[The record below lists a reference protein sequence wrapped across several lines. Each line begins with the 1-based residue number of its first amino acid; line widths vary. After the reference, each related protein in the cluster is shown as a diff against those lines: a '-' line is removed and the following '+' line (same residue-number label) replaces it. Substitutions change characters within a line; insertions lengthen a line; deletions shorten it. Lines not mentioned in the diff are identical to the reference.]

1 MKKVKYVLVFFLSML
16 MTNGLMAQNVS
27 YWQTKGDSLFNEG
40 NKLIRDN
47 HKEEA
52 IKAFKNGLDCFRYIN
67 QGNNIYYALGEFS
80 VGVLLADLDK
90 NREAAPFLEQAYHRY
105 SQLMPIADVFTCKM
119 LYNLVD
125 NYNKTNHNEKALD
138 MLKVMLAKIQRFHHI
153 NSEEY
158 LGALELA
165 GRIYFENSLYAQAK
179 ETYEKYLKIS
189 INYDMFK
196 DSLFVDCN
204 AFTQLAECEN
214 VLGNYQNAEEYFAI
228 ADSLFTNFSQ
238 QGKYKYIHFLLLNK
252 RGNNLI
258 MLGERELAMDC
269 FERAAQIETGKNDE
283 RSKLITMNNQA
294 CLLLKEGCQEAYEQ
308 AYQIF
313 LLICQEYEKLGLK
326 KSQMYGTSKTNC
338 AFCEMNLGKGT
349 EGLKSINEGIAILE
363 SLGKTKDLNYFVA
376 LITRIGLLGMTD
388 DLYNIEKYSLQLSDY
403 VSGQLHDVFPYLT
416 EKNRSA
422 FFEKLTSWGTFL
434 LPTLAEE
441 YKTPVLLK
449 ALYNSILQTRGIL
462 LNSTLNIDRILRKS
476 SNDEYKSLYNQYMEA
491 KKRKIDYAIQ
501 EKLERKIL
509 EILPSQGDFLKDMSI
524 NVDSVREHLGYRD
537 IAVEFLAV
545 ENVDD
550 EDSCYY
556 ALTLKHNDSIPHIY
570 KICSNIELR
579 DICQQPLGT
588 LYDKVWGTLSKE
600 LQGVSNVYFA
610 VDGDFHKI
618 PIEYYPDH
626 EGKSL
631 FDKKQCFRLSS
642 TREIVK
648 QKTVHPQ
655 KIKDVVIY
663 GDIDYDYCENI
674 ADSVAVQDE
683 VDYVEHVDSVD
694 AERGALDLFLPLKG
708 TKYEMEQITAIL
720 KKKGLTP
727 ICRRGEEATEGSVK
741 ALSYNSP
748 TWLHIGTHGFY
759 SAEPVTYYENDEDE
773 EHAEYQSTEENV
785 LSKSAMVFAGANNTL
800 LEGNSDS
807 NHDGFLTAYEMST
820 LDLAHTD
827 LVVMSACESGLGDIG
842 SEGVFGLQRGVKKA
856 GVNSILMTLN
866 KVNDHATTLFMV
878 KFYQGLIDGLSK
890 NRALLEAQKYLKN
903 AEGGKWNDMKYWASF
918 VLLDGLN

>member
-1 MKKVKYVLVFFLSML
+1 MKKVKYVFVFFLSML

-40 NKLIRDN
+40 NKLIRVN

-52 IKAFKNGLDCFRYIN
+52 LKVFKKGLDCFRYIN

-80 VGVLLADLDK
+80 LGALLAELDK
-90 NREAAPFLEQAYHRY
+90 DREAAPFLEQAYHRY

-165 GRIYFENSLYAQAK
+165 GRIYFKNSLYAQAK

-269 FERAAQIETGKNDE
+269 FERAAQIETGKNAE
-283 RSKLITMNNQA
+283 RNKLITMNNQA
-294 CLLLKEGCQEAYEQ
+294 CLLLKEGGQEAYEQ

-313 LLICQEYEKLGLK
+313 QLICQEYEKLGLE
-326 KSQMYGTSKTNC
+326 KSQMYGTCKTNC

-349 EGLKSINEGIAILE
+349 EGLKSVNEGISILE
-363 SLGKTKDLNYFVA
+363 SLGKTIDINYFVA
-376 LITRIGLLGMTD
+376 LITRIGLLGVTD
-388 DLYNIEKYSLQLSDY
+388 DLHNIEKYSLHLSDY
-403 VSGQLHDVFPYLT
+403 VAGQLRDVFPYLT

-462 LNSTLNIDRILRKS
+462 LNSTLNIDRILRQS
-476 SNDEYKSLYNQYMEA
+476 SNEEYKSLYSQYMEA
-491 KKRKIDYAIQ
+491 KKRKIDDAIQ
-501 EKLERKIL
+501 ENLEKKIL

-524 NVDSVREHLGYRD
+524 NVDSVREYLGCRD

-579 DICQQPLGT
+579 TMCKQPLGT
-588 LYDKVWGTLSKE
+588 LYDKVWGTLSNE

-663 GDIDYDYCENI
+663 GDIDYDYCENVE
-674 ADSVAVQDE
+674 DSVAYQEQE
-683 VDYVEHVDSVD
+683 VITEDSIST
-694 AERGALDLFLPLKG
+694 ERGALDIFLPLKG
-708 TKYEMEQITAIL
+708 TKFEMEQISFL
-720 KKKGLTP
+720 LQRQGVFPVCYKKE
-727 ICRRGEEATEGSVK
+727 IATEESVK
-741 ALSYNSP
+741 ALSYHSP
-748 TWLHIGTHGFY
+748 TWLHFGTHGFY
-759 SAEPVTYYENDEDE
+759 SPEPLGGAENDDE
-773 EHAEYQSTEENV
+773 VFYQSTEEYV
-785 LSKSAMVFAGANNTL
+785 LSKSALVFAGANNTL
-800 LEGNSDS
+800 LKGNPDS
-807 NHDGFLTAYEMST
+807 NRDGFLTAYEMST
-820 LDLAHTD
+820 LDLSKTD
-827 LVVMSACESGLGDIG
+827 MVVMSACESGLGDIG

-856 GVNSILMTLN
+856 GANSILMTLN

-878 KFYQGLIDGLSK
+878 RFYQGLIDGLSK
-890 NRALLEAQKYLKN
+890 NRALLDAQEYLKN

>member
-1 MKKVKYVLVFFLSML
+1 ML

-40 NKLIRDN
+40 NKLIRVN

-52 IKAFKNGLDCFRYIN
+52 LKVFKKGLDCFRYIN

-90 NREAAPFLEQAYHRY
+90 NREAEHFLEQAYQRY
-105 SQLMPIADVFTCKM
+105 SQLVPIANGSTCKM

-125 NYNKTNHNEKALD
+125 SYNKTNHNEKALN

-165 GRIYFENSLYAQAK
+165 GRIYFKNSLYAQAK

-189 INYDMFK
+189 IGHDMFK

-258 MLGERELAMDC
+258 MLGERELAMEC

-313 LLICQEYEKLGLK
+313 QLICQEYEKLGLE
-326 KSQMYGTSKTNC
+326 KSQMYGTCKTNC

-349 EGLKSINEGIAILE
+349 EGLKSVNEGISILE

-388 DLYNIEKYSLQLSDY
+388 DLHNIEKYSLHLSDY
-403 VSGQLHDVFPYLT
+403 VAGQLRDVFPYLT

-462 LNSTLNIDRILRKS
+462 LNSTLNIDRILRQS
-476 SNDEYKSLYNQYMEA
+476 SNEEYKSLYSQYMEA

-524 NVDSVREHLGYRD
+524 NVDSVREYLGCRD

-588 LYDKVWGTLSKE
+588 LYDKVWGTLSNE

-663 GDIDYDYCENI
+663 GDIDYDYCENVE
-674 ADSVAVQDE
+674 DSVAYQEQE
-683 VDYVEHVDSVD
+683 VITEDSIST
-694 AERGALDLFLPLKG
+694 ERGALDIFLPLKG
-708 TKYEMEQITAIL
+708 TKFEMEQISSL
-720 KKKGLTP
+720 LQKQGVFPVCYKKE
-727 ICRRGEEATEGSVK
+727 IATEESVK
-741 ALSYNSP
+741 ALSYHSP
-748 TWLHIGTHGFY
+748 TWLHFGTHGFY
-759 SAEPVTYYENDEDE
+759 SPEPLGVDENDDE
-773 EHAEYQSTEENV
+773 LSYQSTEEYV
-785 LSKSAMVFAGANNTL
+785 LSKSALVFTGANNTL
-800 LEGNSDS
+800 LEGNPDS
-807 NHDGFLTAYEMST
+807 NRDGFLTAYEMST
-820 LDLAHTD
+820 LDLSKTD
-827 LVVMSACESGLGDIG
+827 MLVMSACESGLGDIG

-856 GVNSILMTLN
+856 GANSILMTLN

-878 KFYQGLIDGLSK
+878 RFYQGLIDGLSK
-890 NRALLEAQKYLKN
+890 NRALLDAQEYLKN

>member
-1 MKKVKYVLVFFLSML
+1 MEKVKYVLVFFLSML
-16 MTNGLMAQNVS
+16 MTNGLLAQDVS
-27 YWQTKGDSLFNEG
+27 YLQAKGDSLFNEG

-80 VGVLLADLDK
+80 LGALLAELDK
-90 NREAAPFLEQAYHRY
+90 DREAAPFLEQAYHRY

-165 GRIYFENSLYAQAK
+165 GRIYFKNSLYAQAK

-269 FERAAQIETGKNDE
+269 FERAAQIETGKNAE
-283 RSKLITMNNQA
+283 RNKLITMNNQA
-294 CLLLKEGCQEAYEQ
+294 CLLLKEGGQEAYEQ

-313 LLICQEYEKLGLK
+313 QLICQEYEKLGLE
-326 KSQMYGTSKTNC
+326 KSQMYGTCKTNC

-349 EGLKSINEGIAILE
+349 EGLKSVNEGISILE
-363 SLGKTKDLNYFVA
+363 SLGKTIDINYFVA
-376 LITRIGLLGMTD
+376 LITRIGLLGVTD
-388 DLYNIEKYSLQLSDY
+388 DLHNIEKYSLHLSDY
-403 VSGQLHDVFPYLT
+403 VAGQLRDVFPYLT

-462 LNSTLNIDRILRKS
+462 LNSTLNIDRILRQS
-476 SNDEYKSLYNQYMEA
+476 SNEEYKSLYSQYMEA
-491 KKRKIDYAIQ
+491 KKRKIDDAIQ
-501 EKLERKIL
+501 ENLEKKIL

-524 NVDSVREHLGYRD
+524 NVDSVREYLGCRD

-579 DICQQPLGT
+579 TMCKQPLGT
-588 LYDKVWGTLSKE
+588 LYDKVWGTLSNE

-663 GDIDYDYCENI
+663 GDIDYDYCENVE
-674 ADSVAVQDE
+674 DSVAYQEQE
-683 VDYVEHVDSVD
+683 VITEDSIST
-694 AERGALDLFLPLKG
+694 ERGALDIFLPLKG
-708 TKYEMEQITAIL
+708 TKFEMEQISFL
-720 KKKGLTP
+720 LQRQGVFPVCYKKE
-727 ICRRGEEATEGSVK
+727 IATEESVK
-741 ALSYNSP
+741 ALSYHSP
-748 TWLHIGTHGFY
+748 TWLHFGTHGFY
-759 SAEPVTYYENDEDE
+759 SPEPLGVDENDDE
-773 EHAEYQSTEENV
+773 LSYQSTEEYV
-785 LSKSAMVFAGANNTL
+785 LSKSALVFTGANNTL
-800 LEGNSDS
+800 LEGNPDS
-807 NHDGFLTAYEMST
+807 NRDGFLTAYEMST
-820 LDLAHTD
+820 LDLSKTD
-827 LVVMSACESGLGDIG
+827 MLVMSACESGLGDIG

-856 GVNSILMTLN
+856 GANSILMTLN
-866 KVNDHATTLFMV
+866 RVNDHATTLFMV
-878 KFYQGLIDGLSK
+878 RFYQGLIDGLSK

>member
-1 MKKVKYVLVFFLSML
+1 MASTESKVA
-16 MTNGLMAQNVS
+16 T
-27 YWQTKGDSLFNEG
+27 
-40 NKLIRDN
+40 R
-47 HKEEA
+47 
-52 IKAFKNGLDCFRYIN
+52 
-67 QGNNIYYALGEFS
+67 
-80 VGVLLADLDK
+80 
-90 NREAAPFLEQAYHRY
+90 
-105 SQLMPIADVFTCKM
+105 
-119 LYNLVD
+119 
-125 NYNKTNHNEKALD
+125 
-138 MLKVMLAKIQRFHHI
+138 
-153 NSEEY
+153 
-158 LGALELA
+158 
-165 GRIYFENSLYAQAK
+165 
-179 ETYEKYLKIS
+179 
-189 INYDMFK
+189 
-196 DSLFVDCN
+196 
-204 AFTQLAECEN
+204 
-214 VLGNYQNAEEYFAI
+214 
-228 ADSLFTNFSQ
+228 
-238 QGKYKYIHFLLLNK
+238 KYIHFLLLNK

-258 MLGERELAMDC
+258 MLGERELAMEC

-326 KSQMYGTSKTNC
+326 NSQMYGTSKTNC
-338 AFCEMNLGKGT
+338 AFCEMNLGKGP

-491 KKRKIDYAIQ
+491 KKRKIDDAIQ

-588 LYDKVWGTLSKE
+588 LYDKVWGTLSNE

-618 PIEYYPDH
+618 PIEYYPDY

-648 QKTVHPQ
+648 QKTIHPQ

-663 GDIDYDYCENI
+663 GDIDYDYCENME
-674 ADSVAVQDE
+674 DSVAYQEQE
-683 VDYVEHVDSVD
+683 VITEDSIST
-694 AERGALDLFLPLKG
+694 ERGALDIFLPLKG
-708 TKYEMEQITAIL
+708 TKFEMEQISFL
-720 KKKGLTP
+720 LQRQGVFPVCYKKE
-727 ICRRGEEATEGSVK
+727 IATE
-741 ALSYNSP
+741 
-748 TWLHIGTHGFY
+748 
-759 SAEPVTYYENDEDE
+759 DEVF
-773 EHAEYQSTEENV
+773 YQSTEEYV
-785 LSKSAMVFAGANNTL
+785 LSKSALVFAGANNTL
-800 LEGNSDS
+800 LKGNPDS
-807 NHDGFLTAYEMST
+807 NRDGFLTAYEMST
-820 LDLAHTD
+820 LDLSKTD
-827 LVVMSACESGLGDIG
+827 MVVMSACESGLGDIG

-856 GVNSILMTLN
+856 GANSILMTLN

-878 KFYQGLIDGLSK
+878 RFYQGLIDGLSK
-890 NRALLEAQKYLKN
+890 NRALLDAQEYLKN

>member
-105 SQLMPIADVFTCKM
+105 SQLMPIAYVFTCKM

-138 MLKVMLAKIQRFHHI
+138 MLKVMLAKIQRFHHV

-165 GRIYFENSLYAQAK
+165 GRIYFKNSLYAQAK

-258 MLGERELAMDC
+258 MLGERELAMEC

-338 AFCEMNLGKGT
+338 AFCEMNLGKVT

-388 DLYNIEKYSLQLSDY
+388 DLHNIEKYSLQLSDY

-588 LYDKVWGTLSKE
+588 LYNKVWGTLSNE

-727 ICRRGEEATEGSVK
+727 ICRRGEEATEESVK

>member
-1 MKKVKYVLVFFLSML
+1 ML
-16 MTNGLMAQNVS
+16 MTNGLLAQDVS

-52 IKAFKNGLDCFRYIN
+52 IKAFKKGLDSFRYIN

-80 VGVLLADLDK
+80 VGALLAELDK
-90 NREAAPFLEQAYHRY
+90 DREAAPFLEQAYHRY

-165 GRIYFENSLYAQAK
+165 GRIYFKNSLYAQAK
-179 ETYEKYLKIS
+179 ATYEQYLKIS
-189 INYDMFK
+189 IGHDMFK

-294 CLLLKEGCQEAYEQ
+294 CLLLKEGSQEAYEQ

-313 LLICQEYEKLGLK
+313 LLICQEYEKLGLE

-338 AFCEMNLGKGT
+338 AFCEMNLGKGI

-388 DLYNIEKYSLQLSDY
+388 DLHNIEKYSLHLSDY
-403 VSGQLHDVFPYLT
+403 VAGQLRDVFPYLT

-462 LNSTLNIDRILRKS
+462 LNSTLNIDRILRQS
-476 SNDEYKSLYNQYMEA
+476 SNEEYKSLYSQYMEA
-491 KKRKIDYAIQ
+491 KKRKIDDAIQ
-501 EKLERKIL
+501 ENLEKKIL

-524 NVDSVREHLGYRD
+524 NVDSVREYLGCRD

-570 KICSNIELR
+570 KVCSNIELR
-579 DICQQPLGT
+579 TMCHQPLGT

-618 PIEYYPDH
+618 PIEYYPDY

-663 GDIDYDYCENI
+663 GDIDYDYCENVE
-674 ADSVAVQDE
+674 DSVAYQEQE
-683 VDYVEHVDSVD
+683 VITEDSIST
-694 AERGALDLFLPLKG
+694 ERGALDIFLPLKG
-708 TKYEMEQITAIL
+708 TKYEMEQISSL
-720 KKKGLTP
+720 LQKQGVFPVCYKKE
-727 ICRRGEEATEGSVK
+727 IATEESVK
-741 ALSYNSP
+741 ALSYHSP
-748 TWLHIGTHGFY
+748 TWLHFGTHGFY
-759 SAEPVTYYENDEDE
+759 SPEPLGVDENDDE
-773 EHAEYQSTEENV
+773 LSYQSTEEYV
-785 LSKSAMVFAGANNTL
+785 LSKSALVFTGANNTL
-800 LEGNSDS
+800 LEGNPDS
-807 NHDGFLTAYEMST
+807 NRDGFLTAYEMST
-820 LDLAHTD
+820 LDLSKTD
-827 LVVMSACESGLGDIG
+827 MLVMSACESGLGDIG

-856 GVNSILMTLN
+856 GANSILMTLN

-878 KFYQGLIDGLSK
+878 RFYQGLIDGLSK

>member
-1 MKKVKYVLVFFLSML
+1 MEKVKYVLVFFLSML
-16 MTNGLMAQNVS
+16 MTNGLLAQDVS
-27 YWQTKGDSLFNEG
+27 YLQAKGDSLFNEG

-80 VGVLLADLDK
+80 LGALLAELDK
-90 NREAAPFLEQAYHRY
+90 DREAAPFLEQAYHRY

-165 GRIYFENSLYAQAK
+165 GRIYFKNSLYAQAK

-189 INYDMFK
+189 IGHDMFK

-269 FERAAQIETGKNDE
+269 FERAAQIETGKNAE
-283 RSKLITMNNQA
+283 RNKLITMNNQA
-294 CLLLKEGCQEAYEQ
+294 CLLLKEGGQEAYEQ

-313 LLICQEYEKLGLK
+313 QLICQEYEKLGLE
-326 KSQMYGTSKTNC
+326 KSQMYGTCKTNC

-349 EGLKSINEGIAILE
+349 EGLKSVNEGISILE
-363 SLGKTKDLNYFVA
+363 SLGKTIDINYFVA
-376 LITRIGLLGMTD
+376 LITRIGLLGVTD
-388 DLYNIEKYSLQLSDY
+388 DLHNIEKYSLHLSDY
-403 VSGQLHDVFPYLT
+403 VAGQLRDVFPYLT

-462 LNSTLNIDRILRKS
+462 LNSTLNIDRILRQS
-476 SNDEYKSLYNQYMEA
+476 SNEEYKSLYSQYMEA
-491 KKRKIDYAIQ
+491 KKRKIDDAIQ
-501 EKLERKIL
+501 ENLEKKIL

-524 NVDSVREHLGYRD
+524 NVDSVREYLGCRD

-579 DICQQPLGT
+579 TMCKQPLGT
-588 LYDKVWGTLSKE
+588 LYDKVWGTLSNE

-663 GDIDYDYCENI
+663 GDIDYDYCENVE
-674 ADSVAVQDE
+674 DSVAYQEQE
-683 VDYVEHVDSVD
+683 VITEDSIST
-694 AERGALDLFLPLKG
+694 ERGALDIFLPLKG
-708 TKYEMEQITAIL
+708 TKFEMEQISFL
-720 KKKGLTP
+720 LQRQGVFPVCYKKE
-727 ICRRGEEATEGSVK
+727 IATEESVK
-741 ALSYNSP
+741 ALSYHSP
-748 TWLHIGTHGFY
+748 TWLHFGTHGFY
-759 SAEPVTYYENDEDE
+759 SPEPLGGAENDDE
-773 EHAEYQSTEENV
+773 VFYQSTEEYV
-785 LSKSAMVFAGANNTL
+785 LSKSALVFAGANNTL
-800 LEGNSDS
+800 LKGNPDS
-807 NHDGFLTAYEMST
+807 NRDGFLTAYEMST
-820 LDLAHTD
+820 LDLSKTD
-827 LVVMSACESGLGDIG
+827 MVVMSACESGLGDIG
-842 SEGVFGLQRGVKKA
+842 SEGVFGLQRGVKKSGA
-856 GVNSILMTLN
+856 NSILMTLN

-878 KFYQGLIDGLSK
+878 RFYQGLIDGLSK
-890 NRALLEAQKYLKN
+890 NRALLDAQEYLKN

>member
-1 MKKVKYVLVFFLSML
+1 MEKVKYVLVFFLSML
-16 MTNGLMAQNVS
+16 MTNGLLAQDVS
-27 YWQTKGDSLFNEG
+27 YLQAKGDSLFNEG

-80 VGVLLADLDK
+80 LGALLAELDK
-90 NREAAPFLEQAYHRY
+90 DREAAPFLEQAYHRY

-165 GRIYFENSLYAQAK
+165 GRIYFKNSLYAQAK

-189 INYDMFK
+189 IGHDMFK

-269 FERAAQIETGKNDE
+269 FERAAQIETGKNAE
-283 RSKLITMNNQA
+283 RNKLITMNNQA
-294 CLLLKEGCQEAYEQ
+294 CLLLKEGGQEAYEQ

-313 LLICQEYEKLGLK
+313 QLICQEYEKLGLE
-326 KSQMYGTSKTNC
+326 KSQMYGTCKTNC

-349 EGLKSINEGIAILE
+349 EGLKSVNEGISILE
-363 SLGKTKDLNYFVA
+363 SLGKTIDINYFVA
-376 LITRIGLLGMTD
+376 LITRIGLLGVTD
-388 DLYNIEKYSLQLSDY
+388 DLHNIEKYSLHLSDY
-403 VSGQLHDVFPYLT
+403 VAGQLRDVFPYLT

-462 LNSTLNIDRILRKS
+462 LNSTLNIDRILRQS
-476 SNDEYKSLYNQYMEA
+476 SNEEYKSLYSQYMEA
-491 KKRKIDYAIQ
+491 KKRKIDDAIQ
-501 EKLERKIL
+501 ENLEKKIL

-524 NVDSVREHLGYRD
+524 NVDSVREYLGCRD

-579 DICQQPLGT
+579 TMCKQPLGT
-588 LYDKVWGTLSKE
+588 LYDKVWGTLSDE
-600 LQGVSNVYFA
+600 LQGVYNVYFA

-663 GDIDYDYCENI
+663 GDIDYDYCENVE
-674 ADSVAVQDE
+674 DSVAYQEQE
-683 VDYVEHVDSVD
+683 VITEDSIST
-694 AERGALDLFLPLKG
+694 ERGALDIFLPLKG
-708 TKYEMEQITAIL
+708 TKFEMEQISFL
-720 KKKGLTP
+720 LQRQGVFPVCYKKE
-727 ICRRGEEATEGSVK
+727 IATEESVK
-741 ALSYNSP
+741 ALSYHSP
-748 TWLHIGTHGFY
+748 TWLHFGTHGFY
-759 SAEPVTYYENDEDE
+759 SPEPLGGAENDDE
-773 EHAEYQSTEENV
+773 VFYQSTEEYV
-785 LSKSAMVFAGANNTL
+785 LSKSALVFAGANNTL
-800 LEGNSDS
+800 LKGNPDS
-807 NHDGFLTAYEMST
+807 NRDGFLTAYEMST
-820 LDLAHTD
+820 LDLSKTD
-827 LVVMSACESGLGDIG
+827 MVVMSACESGLGDIG

-856 GVNSILMTLN
+856 GANSILMTLN

-878 KFYQGLIDGLSK
+878 RFYQGLIDGLSK
-890 NRALLEAQKYLKN
+890 NRALLDAQEYLKN

>member
-1 MKKVKYVLVFFLSML
+1 ML
-16 MTNGLMAQNVS
+16 MANGLMAQDVS

-52 IKAFKNGLDCFRYIN
+52 LKVFKKGLDSFRYIN

-90 NREAAPFLEQAYHRY
+90 NREAEHFLEQAYQRY
-105 SQLMPIADVFTCKM
+105 SQLVPIANGSTCKM

-125 NYNKTNHNEKALD
+125 SYNKTNHNEKALN

-165 GRIYFENSLYAQAK
+165 GRIYFKNSLYAQAK

-189 INYDMFK
+189 IGHDMFK

-258 MLGERELAMDC
+258 MLGERELAMEC
-269 FERAAQIETGKNDE
+269 FERAAQIETGKNAE
-283 RSKLITMNNQA
+283 RNKLITMNNQA
-294 CLLLKEGCQEAYEQ
+294 CLLLKEGGQEAYEQ

-313 LLICQEYEKLGLK
+313 LLICQEYEKLGLE

-349 EGLKSINEGIAILE
+349 DGLKSINEGIAILE

-388 DLYNIEKYSLQLSDY
+388 DLHNIEKCSLHLSDY
-403 VSGQLHDVFPYLT
+403 VANQLRDVFPYLT

-441 YKTPVLLK
+441 YKTPILLK

-462 LNSTLNIDRILRKS
+462 LNSTLNIDRILRQS
-476 SNDEYKSLYNQYMEA
+476 SNEEYKSLYSQYMEA
-491 KKRKIDYAIQ
+491 KKRKIDDAIQ
-501 EKLERKIL
+501 ENLEKKIL

-570 KICSNIELR
+570 KIPVGGI
-579 DICQQPLGT
+579 
-588 LYDKVWGTLSKE
+588 
-600 LQGVSNVYFA
+600 
-610 VDGDFHKI
+610 
-618 PIEYYPDH
+618 
-626 EGKSL
+626 
-631 FDKKQCFRLSS
+631 KK
-642 TREIVK
+642 
-648 QKTVHPQ
+648 PP
-655 KIKDVVIY
+655 
-663 GDIDYDYCENI
+663 EN
-674 ADSVAVQDE
+674 
-683 VDYVEHVDSVD
+683 
-694 AERGALDLFLPLKG
+694 
-708 TKYEMEQITAIL
+708 
-720 KKKGLTP
+720 
-727 ICRRGEEATEGSVK
+727 
-741 ALSYNSP
+741 
-748 TWLHIGTHGFY
+748 
-759 SAEPVTYYENDEDE
+759 
-773 EHAEYQSTEENV
+773 
-785 LSKSAMVFAGANNTL
+785 
-800 LEGNSDS
+800 
-807 NHDGFLTAYEMST
+807 
-820 LDLAHTD
+820 
-827 LVVMSACESGLGDIG
+827 
-842 SEGVFGLQRGVKKA
+842 
-856 GVNSILMTLN
+856 
-866 KVNDHATTLFMV
+866 
-878 KFYQGLIDGLSK
+878 
-890 NRALLEAQKYLKN
+890 
-903 AEGGKWNDMKYWASF
+903 
-918 VLLDGLN
+918 

>member
-1 MKKVKYVLVFFLSML
+1 MKKVKYVFVFFLSML

-40 NKLIRDN
+40 NKLIRVN

-52 IKAFKNGLDCFRYIN
+52 LKVFKKGLDCFRYIN

-80 VGVLLADLDK
+80 LGALLAELDK
-90 NREAAPFLEQAYHRY
+90 DREAAPFLEQAYHRY

-165 GRIYFENSLYAQAK
+165 GRIYFKNSLYAQAK

-258 MLGERELAMDC
+258 MLGERELAMKC

-462 LNSTLNIDRILRKS
+462 LNSTLNIDRILRQS
-476 SNDEYKSLYNQYMEA
+476 SNEEYKSLYSQYMEA
-491 KKRKIDYAIQ
+491 KKRKIDDAIQ
-501 EKLERKIL
+501 ENLEKKIL

-588 LYDKVWGTLSKE
+588 LYDKVWGTLSNE

-648 QKTVHPQ
+648 QKTVHQQ

-663 GDIDYDYCENI
+663 GDIDYDYCENVE
-674 ADSVAVQDE
+674 DSVAYQELE
-683 VDYVEHVDSVD
+683 VITEDSIST
-694 AERGALDLFLPLKG
+694 ERGALDIFLPLKG
-708 TKYEMEQITAIL
+708 TKYEMEQISSL
-720 KKKGLTP
+720 LQKQGVFPVCYKKE
-727 ICRRGEEATEGSVK
+727 IATEESVK
-741 ALSYNSP
+741 ALSYHSP
-748 TWLHIGTHGFY
+748 TWLHFGTHGFY
-759 SAEPVTYYENDEDE
+759 SPESLGVDENDDE
-773 EHAEYQSTEENV
+773 LSYQSTEEYV
-785 LSKSAMVFAGANNTL
+785 LSKSALVFTGANNTL
-800 LEGNSDS
+800 LEGNPDS
-807 NHDGFLTAYEMST
+807 NRDGFLTAYEMST
-820 LDLAHTD
+820 LDLSKTD
-827 LVVMSACESGLGDIG
+827 MLVMSACESGLGDIG

-918 VLLDGLN
+918 ILLDGLN

>member
-16 MTNGLMAQNVS
+16 MTNGLMAQDVS
-27 YWQTKGDSLFNEG
+27 YLQTKGDSLFNEG
-40 NKLIRDN
+40 NRLIKDN

-52 IKAFKNGLDCFRYIN
+52 LKAFEKGLDYYRFIN
-67 QGNNIYYALGEFS
+67 HGNNINYALGAFS
-80 VGVLLADLDK
+80 VGALLAELDK
-90 NREAAPFLEQAYHRY
+90 DREAAPFLEQAYYRY

-119 LYNLVD
+119 LYNLVN
-125 NYNKTNHNEKALD
+125 NYNNTNHNEKALD
-138 MLKVMLAKIQRFHHI
+138 MLKVMLAKTQRFHHV

-165 GRIYFENSLYAQAK
+165 GRIYFKNSLYAQAK
-179 ETYEKYLKIS
+179 ETYEQYLKIA
-189 INYDMFK
+189 IGHDMFK

-204 AFTQLAECEN
+204 AFTQLAECES

-238 QGKYKYIHFLLLNK
+238 KGKYKYIHFLLLNK

-258 MLGERELAMDC
+258 MLGERDLAMEC

-283 RSKLITMNNQA
+283 RNKLITINNQA
-294 CLLLKEGCQEAYEQ
+294 CLLLNEDSQEAYEQ
-308 AYQIF
+308 AYQMF
-313 LLICQEYEKLGLK
+313 LLICQEYEKLGLE
-326 KSQMYGTSKTNC
+326 KSQIYGTCKINC
-338 AFCEMNLGKGT
+338 AFCEMKLGKGT
-349 EGLKSINEGIAILE
+349 EGVKSINEGIAILE

-388 DLYNIEKYSLQLSDY
+388 DLHNIEKYSLQLSDY
-403 VSGQLHDVFPYLT
+403 VADQLRDVFPYLI
-416 EKNRSA
+416 EKDRSA
-422 FFEKLTSWGTFL
+422 FFEKLTSWGSFL

-462 LNSTLNIDRILRKS
+462 LNSTLNIDRILRQS
-476 SNDEYKSLYNQYMEA
+476 SNEEYKSLYNQYMEA

-501 EKLERKIL
+501 EKLEKKIL
-509 EILPSQGDFLKDMSI
+509 EILPSQGDFLKDMNI

-579 DICQQPLGT
+579 DLCKQPLGT
-588 LYDKVWGTLSKE
+588 LYDKVWGTLSNE

-610 VDGDFHKI
+610 VDGEFHKI

-663 GDIDYDYCENI
+663 GDIDYDYCENVE
-674 ADSVAVQDE
+674 DSVAYQEQE
-683 VDYVEHVDSVD
+683 VITEDSIST
-694 AERGALDLFLPLKG
+694 ERGALDIFLPLKG
-708 TKYEMEQITAIL
+708 TKYEMEQISSL
-720 KKKGLTP
+720 LQKQGVFPVCYKK
-727 ICRRGEEATEGSVK
+727 EMATEESVK
-741 ALSYNSP
+741 NLSNHSP
-748 TWLHIGTHGFY
+748 VWLQFGTHGFY
-759 SAEPVTYYENDEDE
+759 SPEPLGVDENDDE
-773 EHAEYQSTEENV
+773 LSYQSTEEYV
-785 LSKSAMVFAGANNTL
+785 LSKSALVFAGANNTL

-807 NHDGFLTAYEMST
+807 NRDGFLTAYEMST
-820 LDLAHTD
+820 LDLSKTD
-827 LVVMSACESGLGDIG
+827 MVVMSACESGLGDIG

-856 GVNSILMTLN
+856 GANSILMTLN

-878 KFYQGLIDGLSK
+878 HFYQGLIDGLSK

>member
-1 MKKVKYVLVFFLSML
+1 ML
-16 MTNGLMAQNVS
+16 MTNGLLAQDVS
-27 YWQTKGDSLFNEG
+27 YLQAKGDSLFNEG

-80 VGVLLADLDK
+80 LGALLAELDK
-90 NREAAPFLEQAYHRY
+90 DREAAPFLEQAYHRY

-165 GRIYFENSLYAQAK
+165 GRIYFKNSLYAQAK

-269 FERAAQIETGKNDE
+269 FERAAQIETGKNAE
-283 RSKLITMNNQA
+283 RNKLITMNNQA
-294 CLLLKEGCQEAYEQ
+294 CLLLKEGGQEAYEQ

-313 LLICQEYEKLGLK
+313 QLICQEYEKLGLE
-326 KSQMYGTSKTNC
+326 KSQMYGTCKTNC

-403 VSGQLHDVFPYLT
+403 VSGQLHDVFPCLT

-588 LYDKVWGTLSKE
+588 LYNKVWGTLSNE

-618 PIEYYPDH
+618 PIEYYPDY

-648 QKTVHPQ
+648 QKTIHPQ

-663 GDIDYDYCENI
+663 GDIDYDYCENVE
-674 ADSVAVQDE
+674 DSVAYQELE
-683 VDYVEHVDSVD
+683 VITEDSIST
-694 AERGALDLFLPLKG
+694 ERGALDIFLPLKG
-708 TKYEMEQITAIL
+708 TKYEMEQISSL
-720 KKKGLTP
+720 LQKQGVFPVCYKKE
-727 ICRRGEEATEGSVK
+727 IATEESVK
-741 ALSYNSP
+741 ALSYHSP
-748 TWLHIGTHGFY
+748 TWLHFGTHGFY
-759 SAEPVTYYENDEDE
+759 SPEPLGVDENDDE
-773 EHAEYQSTEENV
+773 LSYQSTEEYV
-785 LSKSAMVFAGANNTL
+785 LSKSALVFTGANNTL
-800 LEGNSDS
+800 LEGNPDS
-807 NHDGFLTAYEMST
+807 NRDGFLTAYEMST
-820 LDLAHTD
+820 LDLSKTD
-827 LVVMSACESGLGDIG
+827 MLVMSACESGLGDIG

-856 GVNSILMTLN
+856 GANSILMTLN
-866 KVNDHATTLFMV
+866 RVNDHATTLFMV
-878 KFYQGLIDGLSK
+878 RFYQGLIDGLSK

-918 VLLDGLN
+918 VLLDGMN

>member
-1 MKKVKYVLVFFLSML
+1 MEKVKYVLVFFLSML
-16 MTNGLMAQNVS
+16 MTNGLLAQDVS
-27 YWQTKGDSLFNEG
+27 YLQAKGDSLFNEG

-80 VGVLLADLDK
+80 LGALLAELDK
-90 NREAAPFLEQAYHRY
+90 DREAAPFLEQAYHRY

-165 GRIYFENSLYAQAK
+165 GRIYFKNSLYAQAK

-189 INYDMFK
+189 IGHDMFK

-269 FERAAQIETGKNDE
+269 FERAAQIETGKNAE
-283 RSKLITMNNQA
+283 RNKLITMNNQA
-294 CLLLKEGCQEAYEQ
+294 CLLLKEGGQEAYEQ

-313 LLICQEYEKLGLK
+313 QLICQEYEKLGLE
-326 KSQMYGTSKTNC
+326 KSQMYGTCKTNC

-349 EGLKSINEGIAILE
+349 EGLKSVNEGISILE
-363 SLGKTKDLNYFVA
+363 SLGKTIDINYFVA
-376 LITRIGLLGMTD
+376 LITRIGLLGVTD
-388 DLYNIEKYSLQLSDY
+388 DLHNIEKYSLHLSDY
-403 VSGQLHDVFPYLT
+403 VAGQLRDVFPYLT

-462 LNSTLNIDRILRKS
+462 LNSTLNIDRILRQS
-476 SNDEYKSLYNQYMEA
+476 SNEEYKSLYSQYMEA
-491 KKRKIDYAIQ
+491 KKRKIDDAIQ
-501 EKLERKIL
+501 ENLEKKIL

-524 NVDSVREHLGYRD
+524 NVDSVREYLGCRD

-579 DICQQPLGT
+579 TMCKQPLGT
-588 LYDKVWGTLSKE
+588 LYDKVWGTLSNE

-663 GDIDYDYCENI
+663 GDIDYDYCENVE
-674 ADSVAVQDE
+674 DSVAYQEQE
-683 VDYVEHVDSVD
+683 VITEDSIST
-694 AERGALDLFLPLKG
+694 ERGALDIFLPLKG
-708 TKYEMEQITAIL
+708 TKFEMEQISFL
-720 KKKGLTP
+720 LQRQGVFPVCYKKE
-727 ICRRGEEATEGSVK
+727 IATEESVK
-741 ALSYNSP
+741 ALSYHSP
-748 TWLHIGTHGFY
+748 TWLHFGTHGFY
-759 SAEPVTYYENDEDE
+759 SPEPLGGAENDDE
-773 EHAEYQSTEENV
+773 VFYQSTEEYV
-785 LSKSAMVFAGANNTL
+785 LSKSALVFARANNTL
-800 LEGNSDS
+800 LKGNPDS
-807 NHDGFLTAYEMST
+807 NRYGFLTAYEMST
-820 LDLAHTD
+820 LDLSKTD
-827 LVVMSACESGLGDIG
+827 MVVMSACESGLGDIG

-856 GVNSILMTLN
+856 GANSILMTLN

-878 KFYQGLIDGLSK
+878 RFYQGLIDGLSK
-890 NRALLEAQKYLKN
+890 NRALLDAQEYLKN

>member
-1 MKKVKYVLVFFLSML
+1 MEKVKYVLVFFLSML
-16 MTNGLMAQNVS
+16 MANGLMAQNVS

-40 NKLIRDN
+40 NKLIRVN

-52 IKAFKNGLDCFRYIN
+52 LKVFKKGLDCFRYIN

-80 VGVLLADLDK
+80 LGALLAELDK
-90 NREAAPFLEQAYHRY
+90 DREAAPFLEQAYHRY

-165 GRIYFENSLYAQAK
+165 GRIYFKNSLYAQAK

-258 MLGERELAMDC
+258 MLGERELAMEC

-416 EKNRSA
+416 EKDRSA
-422 FFEKLTSWGTFL
+422 FFEKLTSCGTFL

-491 KKRKIDYAIQ
+491 KKRKIDDAIQ

-588 LYDKVWGTLSKE
+588 LYDKVWGTLSNE

-618 PIEYYPDH
+618 PIEYYPDY

-648 QKTVHPQ
+648 QKTIHPQ

-663 GDIDYDYCENI
+663 GDIDYDYCENVK
-674 ADSVAVQDE
+674 DSVAYQELE
-683 VDYVEHVDSVD
+683 VITEDSIST
-694 AERGALDLFLPLKG
+694 ERGALDIFLPLKG
-708 TKYEMEQITAIL
+708 TKYEMEQISSL
-720 KKKGLTP
+720 LQKQGVFPVCYKKE
-727 ICRRGEEATEGSVK
+727 IATEESVK
-741 ALSYNSP
+741 ALSYHSP
-748 TWLHIGTHGFY
+748 TWLHFGTHGFY
-759 SAEPVTYYENDEDE
+759 SPEPLGVDENDDE
-773 EHAEYQSTEENV
+773 LSYQSTEEYV
-785 LSKSAMVFAGANNTL
+785 LSKSALVFTGANNTL
-800 LEGNSDS
+800 LEGNPDS
-807 NHDGFLTAYEMST
+807 NRDGFLTAYEMST
-820 LDLAHTD
+820 LDLSKTD
-827 LVVMSACESGLGDIG
+827 MLVMSACESGLGDIG

-856 GVNSILMTLN
+856 GANSILMTLN

-878 KFYQGLIDGLSK
+878 RFYQGLIDGLSK
-890 NRALLEAQKYLKN
+890 NRALLDAQEYLKN

>member
-1 MKKVKYVLVFFLSML
+1 MEKVKYVLVFFLSML
-16 MTNGLMAQNVS
+16 MTNGLLAQDVS
-27 YWQTKGDSLFNEG
+27 YLQAKGDSLFNEG

-80 VGVLLADLDK
+80 LGALLAELDK
-90 NREAAPFLEQAYHRY
+90 DREAAPFLEQAYHRY

-165 GRIYFENSLYAQAK
+165 GRIYFKNSLYAQAK

-189 INYDMFK
+189 IGHDMFK

-269 FERAAQIETGKNDE
+269 FERAAQIETGKNAE
-283 RSKLITMNNQA
+283 RNKLITMNNQA
-294 CLLLKEGCQEAYEQ
+294 CLLLKEGGQEAYEQ

-313 LLICQEYEKLGLK
+313 QLICQEYEKLGLE
-326 KSQMYGTSKTNC
+326 KSQMYGTCKTNC

-349 EGLKSINEGIAILE
+349 EGLKSVNEGISILE
-363 SLGKTKDLNYFVA
+363 SLGKTIDINYFVA
-376 LITRIGLLGMTD
+376 LITRIGLLGLTD
-388 DLYNIEKYSLQLSDY
+388 DLHNIEKYSLHLSDY
-403 VSGQLHDVFPYLT
+403 VAGQLRDVFPYLT

-462 LNSTLNIDRILRKS
+462 LNSTLNIDRILRQS
-476 SNDEYKSLYNQYMEA
+476 SNEEYKSLYSQYMEA
-491 KKRKIDYAIQ
+491 KKRKIDDAIQ
-501 EKLERKIL
+501 ENLEKKIL

-524 NVDSVREHLGYRD
+524 NVDSVREYLGCRD

-579 DICQQPLGT
+579 TMCKQPLGT
-588 LYDKVWGTLSKE
+588 LYDKVWGTLSNE

-663 GDIDYDYCENI
+663 GDIDYDYCENVE
-674 ADSVAVQDE
+674 DSVAYQEQE
-683 VDYVEHVDSVD
+683 VITEDSIST
-694 AERGALDLFLPLKG
+694 ERGALDIFLPLKG
-708 TKYEMEQITAIL
+708 TKFEMEQISFL
-720 KKKGLTP
+720 LQRQGVFPVCYKKE
-727 ICRRGEEATEGSVK
+727 IATEESVK
-741 ALSYNSP
+741 ALSYHSP
-748 TWLHIGTHGFY
+748 TWLHFGTHGFY
-759 SAEPVTYYENDEDE
+759 SPEPLGGAENDDE
-773 EHAEYQSTEENV
+773 VFYQSTEEYV
-785 LSKSAMVFAGANNTL
+785 LSKSALVFAGANNTL
-800 LEGNSDS
+800 LKGNPDS
-807 NHDGFLTAYEMST
+807 NRDGFLTAYEMST
-820 LDLAHTD
+820 LDLSKTD
-827 LVVMSACESGLGDIG
+827 MVVMSACESGLGDIG

-856 GVNSILMTLN
+856 GANSILMTLN

-878 KFYQGLIDGLSK
+878 RFYQGLIDGLSK
-890 NRALLEAQKYLKN
+890 NRALLDAQEYLKN

>member
-1 MKKVKYVLVFFLSML
+1 MEKVKYVLVFFLSML
-16 MTNGLMAQNVS
+16 MANGLLAQDVS
-27 YWQTKGDSLFNEG
+27 YLQAKGDSLFNEG

-80 VGVLLADLDK
+80 LGALLAELDK
-90 NREAAPFLEQAYHRY
+90 DREAAPFLEQAYHRY

-165 GRIYFENSLYAQAK
+165 GRIYFKNSLYAQAK

-258 MLGERELAMDC
+258 MLGERELAMEC

-283 RSKLITMNNQA
+283 RSQLITMNNQA

-313 LLICQEYEKLGLK
+313 QLICQEYEKLGLE
-326 KSQMYGTSKTNC
+326 KSQMYGTCKTNC

-349 EGLKSINEGIAILE
+349 EGLKSVNEGISILE

-388 DLYNIEKYSLQLSDY
+388 DLHNIEKYSLHLSDY
-403 VSGQLHDVFPYLT
+403 VAGQLRDVFPYLT

-462 LNSTLNIDRILRKS
+462 LNSTLNIDRILRQS
-476 SNDEYKSLYNQYMEA
+476 SNEEYKSLYSQYMEA

-524 NVDSVREHLGYRD
+524 NVDSVREYLGCRD

-588 LYDKVWGTLSKE
+588 LYDKVWGTLSNE

-663 GDIDYDYCENI
+663 GDIDYDYCENVE
-674 ADSVAVQDE
+674 DSVAYQEQE
-683 VDYVEHVDSVD
+683 VITEDSIST
-694 AERGALDLFLPLKG
+694 ERGALDIFLPLKG
-708 TKYEMEQITAIL
+708 TKFEMEQISSL
-720 KKKGLTP
+720 LQKQGVFPVCYKKE
-727 ICRRGEEATEGSVK
+727 IATEESVK
-741 ALSYNSP
+741 ALSYHSP
-748 TWLHIGTHGFY
+748 TWLHFGTHGFY
-759 SAEPVTYYENDEDE
+759 SPEPLGVDENDDE
-773 EHAEYQSTEENV
+773 LSYQSTEEYV
-785 LSKSAMVFAGANNTL
+785 LSKSALVFTGANNTL
-800 LEGNSDS
+800 LEGNPDS
-807 NHDGFLTAYEMST
+807 NRDGFLTAYEMST
-820 LDLAHTD
+820 LDLSKTD
-827 LVVMSACESGLGDIG
+827 MLVMSACESGLGDIG

-856 GVNSILMTLN
+856 GANSILMTLN

-878 KFYQGLIDGLSK
+878 RFYQGLIDGLSK
-890 NRALLEAQKYLKN
+890 NRALLDAQEYLKN

>member
-1 MKKVKYVLVFFLSML
+1 MEKVKYVLVFFLSML
-16 MTNGLMAQNVS
+16 MTNGLLAQDVS
-27 YWQTKGDSLFNEG
+27 YLQAKGDSLFNEG

-80 VGVLLADLDK
+80 LGALLAELDK
-90 NREAAPFLEQAYHRY
+90 DREAAPFLEQAYHRY

-165 GRIYFENSLYAQAK
+165 GRIYFKNSLYAQAK

-189 INYDMFK
+189 IGHDMFK

-269 FERAAQIETGKNDE
+269 FERAAQIETGKNAE
-283 RSKLITMNNQA
+283 RNKLITMNNQA
-294 CLLLKEGCQEAYEQ
+294 CLLLKEGGQEAYEQ

-313 LLICQEYEKLGLK
+313 QLICQEYEKLGLE
-326 KSQMYGTSKTNC
+326 KSQMYGTCKTNC

-349 EGLKSINEGIAILE
+349 EGLKSVNEGISILE
-363 SLGKTKDLNYFVA
+363 SLGKTIDINYFVA
-376 LITRIGLLGMTD
+376 LITRIGLLGVTD
-388 DLYNIEKYSLQLSDY
+388 DLHNIEKYSLHLSDY
-403 VSGQLHDVFPYLT
+403 VAGQLRDVFPYLT

-462 LNSTLNIDRILRKS
+462 LNSTLNIDRILRQS
-476 SNDEYKSLYNQYMEA
+476 SNEEYKSLYSQYMEA
-491 KKRKIDYAIQ
+491 KKRKIDDAIQ
-501 EKLERKIL
+501 ENLEKKIL

-524 NVDSVREHLGYRD
+524 NVDSVREYLGCRD

-579 DICQQPLGT
+579 TMCKQPLGT
-588 LYDKVWGTLSKE
+588 LYDKVWGTLSNE

-663 GDIDYDYCENI
+663 GDIDYDYCENVE
-674 ADSVAVQDE
+674 DSVAYQEQE
-683 VDYVEHVDSVD
+683 VITEDSIST
-694 AERGALDLFLPLKG
+694 ERGALDIFLPLKG
-708 TKYEMEQITAIL
+708 TKFEMEQISFL
-720 KKKGLTP
+720 LQRQGVFPVCYKKE
-727 ICRRGEEATEGSVK
+727 IATEESVK
-741 ALSYNSP
+741 ALSYHSP
-748 TWLHIGTHGFY
+748 TWLHFGTHGFY
-759 SAEPVTYYENDEDE
+759 SPEPLGGAENDDE
-773 EHAEYQSTEENV
+773 VFYQSTEEYV
-785 LSKSAMVFAGANNTL
+785 LSKSALVFAGANNTL
-800 LEGNSDS
+800 LKGNPDS
-807 NHDGFLTAYEMST
+807 NRDGFLTAYEMST
-820 LDLAHTD
+820 LDLSKTD
-827 LVVMSACESGLGDIG
+827 MVVMSACESGLGDIG

-856 GVNSILMTLN
+856 GANSILMTLN

-878 KFYQGLIDGLSK
+878 RFYQGLIDGLSK
-890 NRALLEAQKYLKN
+890 NRALLDAQEYLKN

>member
-1 MKKVKYVLVFFLSML
+1 MEKVKYVLVFFLSML
-16 MTNGLMAQNVS
+16 MTNGLLAQDVS
-27 YWQTKGDSLFNEG
+27 YLQAKGDSLFNEG

-80 VGVLLADLDK
+80 LGALLAELDK
-90 NREAAPFLEQAYHRY
+90 DREAAPFLEQAYHRY

-138 MLKVMLAKIQRFHHI
+138 MLKVMLAKIQRFHHV

-165 GRIYFENSLYAQAK
+165 GRIYFKNSLYAQAK
-179 ETYEKYLKIS
+179 ETYEQYLKIA
-189 INYDMFK
+189 IGHDMFK

-204 AFTQLAECEN
+204 TFTQLAECES

-238 QGKYKYIHFLLLNK
+238 KGKYKYIHFLLLNK

-258 MLGERELAMDC
+258 MLGERELAMKC

-462 LNSTLNIDRILRKS
+462 LNSTLNIDRILRQS
-476 SNDEYKSLYNQYMEA
+476 SNEEYKSLYNQYMEA

-501 EKLERKIL
+501 EKLEKKIL
-509 EILPSQGDFLKDMSI
+509 EILPSQGDFLKDMNI

-588 LYDKVWGTLSKE
+588 LYDKVWGTLSNE

-618 PIEYYPDH
+618 PIEYYPDY

-663 GDIDYDYCENI
+663 GDIDYDYCENVE
-674 ADSVAVQDE
+674 DSVAYQELE
-683 VDYVEHVDSVD
+683 VITEDSIST
-694 AERGALDLFLPLKG
+694 ERGALDIFLPLKG
-708 TKYEMEQITAIL
+708 TKYEMEQISSL
-720 KKKGLTP
+720 LQKQGVFPVCYKKE
-727 ICRRGEEATEGSVK
+727 IATEESVK
-741 ALSYNSP
+741 ALSYHSP
-748 TWLHIGTHGFY
+748 TWLHFGTHGFY
-759 SAEPVTYYENDEDE
+759 SPEPLGVDENDDE
-773 EHAEYQSTEENV
+773 LSYQSTEEYV
-785 LSKSAMVFAGANNTL
+785 LSKSALVFTGANNTL
-800 LEGNSDS
+800 LEGNPDS
-807 NHDGFLTAYEMST
+807 NRDGFLTAYEMST
-820 LDLAHTD
+820 LDLSKTD
-827 LVVMSACESGLGDIG
+827 MLVMSACESGLGDIG

-856 GVNSILMTLN
+856 GANSILMTLN
-866 KVNDHATTLFMV
+866 RVNDHATTLFMV
-878 KFYQGLIDGLSK
+878 CFYQGLIDGLSK

>member
-1 MKKVKYVLVFFLSML
+1 MKKLKYVLVFFLSML
-16 MTNGLMAQNVS
+16 MTNGLMAQDVS
-27 YWQTKGDSLFNEG
+27 YLQTKGDSLFNEG
-40 NKLIRDN
+40 NRLIKDN

-52 IKAFKNGLDCFRYIN
+52 LKTFEKGLDYYRFIN
-67 QGNNIYYALGEFS
+67 HGNNINYALGAFS
-80 VGVLLADLDK
+80 VGALLAELDK
-90 NREAAPFLEQAYHRY
+90 DREAAPFLEQAYYRY

-125 NYNKTNHNEKALD
+125 NYNNTNHNEKALD
-138 MLKVMLAKIQRFHHI
+138 MLKVMLAKTQRFHHV

-165 GRIYFENSLYAQAK
+165 GRIYFKNSLYAQAK
-179 ETYEKYLKIS
+179 ETYEQYLKIA
-189 INYDMFK
+189 IGHDMFK

-204 AFTQLAECEN
+204 AFTQLAECES

-238 QGKYKYIHFLLLNK
+238 KGKYKYIHFLLLNK

-258 MLGERELAMDC
+258 MLGERDLAMEC

-283 RSKLITMNNQA
+283 RNKLITINNQA
-294 CLLLKEGCQEAYEQ
+294 CLLLNEDSQEAYEQ
-308 AYQIF
+308 AYQMF
-313 LLICQEYEKLGLK
+313 LLICQEYEKLGLE
-326 KSQMYGTSKTNC
+326 KSQIYGTCKINC
-338 AFCEMNLGKGT
+338 AFCEMKLGKGT
-349 EGLKSINEGIAILE
+349 EGVKSINEGISILE

-388 DLYNIEKYSLQLSDY
+388 DLHNIEKYSLQLSDY
-403 VSGQLHDVFPYLT
+403 VADQLRDVFPYLI
-416 EKNRSA
+416 EKDRSA
-422 FFEKLTSWGTFL
+422 FFEKLTSWGSFL

-462 LNSTLNIDRILRKS
+462 LNSTLNIDRILRQS
-476 SNDEYKSLYNQYMEA
+476 SNEEYKSLYNQYMEA

-501 EKLERKIL
+501 EKLEKKIL
-509 EILPSQGDFLKDMSI
+509 EILPSQGDFLKDMNI
-524 NVDSVREHLGYRD
+524 NVDSVWEHLGYRD

-579 DICQQPLGT
+579 DLCKQPLGT
-588 LYDKVWGTLSKE
+588 LYDKVWGTLGNE

-618 PIEYYPDH
+618 PIEYYPDY

-663 GDIDYDYCENI
+663 GDIDYDYCENVE
-674 ADSVAVQDE
+674 DSVAYQEQE
-683 VDYVEHVDSVD
+683 VITEDSIST
-694 AERGALDLFLPLKG
+694 ERGALDIFLPLKG
-708 TKYEMEQITAIL
+708 TKYEMEQISSL
-720 KKKGLTP
+720 LQKQGVFPVCYKKE
-727 ICRRGEEATEGSVK
+727 IATEESVK
-741 ALSYNSP
+741 ALSYHSP
-748 TWLHIGTHGFY
+748 TWLHLGTHGFY
-759 SAEPVTYYENDEDE
+759 SPEPLGVDENDDE
-773 EHAEYQSTEENV
+773 RSYQSTEEYV
-785 LSKSAMVFAGANNTL
+785 LSKSALVFAGANNTL

-807 NHDGFLTAYEMST
+807 NRDGFLTAYEMST
-820 LDLAHTD
+820 LDLSKTD
-827 LVVMSACESGLGDIG
+827 MVVMSACESGLGDIG

-856 GVNSILMTLN
+856 GANSILMTLN

-878 KFYQGLIDGLSK
+878 HFYQGLIDGLSK

>member
-1 MKKVKYVLVFFLSML
+1 MKKLKYVLVFFLSML
-16 MTNGLMAQNVS
+16 MTNGLMAQDVS
-27 YWQTKGDSLFNEG
+27 YLQTKGDSLFNEG
-40 NKLIRDN
+40 NRLIKDN

-52 IKAFKNGLDCFRYIN
+52 LKTFEKGLDYYRFIN
-67 QGNNIYYALGEFS
+67 HGNNINYALGAFS
-80 VGVLLADLDK
+80 VGALLAELDK
-90 NREAAPFLEQAYHRY
+90 DREAAPFLEQAYYRY

-125 NYNKTNHNEKALD
+125 NYNNTNHNEKALD
-138 MLKVMLAKIQRFHHI
+138 MLKVMLAKTQRFHHV

-165 GRIYFENSLYAQAK
+165 GRIYFKNSLYAQAK
-179 ETYEKYLKIS
+179 ETYEQYLKIA
-189 INYDMFK
+189 IGHDMFK

-204 AFTQLAECEN
+204 AFTQLAECES

-238 QGKYKYIHFLLLNK
+238 KGKYKYIHFLLLNK

-258 MLGERELAMDC
+258 MLGERDLAMEC

-283 RSKLITMNNQA
+283 RNKLITINNQA
-294 CLLLKEGCQEAYEQ
+294 CLLLNEDSQEAYEQ
-308 AYQIF
+308 AYQMF
-313 LLICQEYEKLGLK
+313 LLICQEYEKLGLE
-326 KSQMYGTSKTNC
+326 KSQIYGTCKINC
-338 AFCEMNLGKGT
+338 AFCEMKLGKGT
-349 EGLKSINEGIAILE
+349 EGVKSINEGIAILE

-579 DICQQPLGT
+579 DLCKQPLGT
-588 LYDKVWGTLSKE
+588 LYDKVWGTLGNE

-618 PIEYYPDH
+618 PIEYYPDY

-663 GDIDYDYCENI
+663 GDIDYDYCENVE
-674 ADSVAVQDE
+674 DSVAYQEQE
-683 VDYVEHVDSVD
+683 VITEDSIST
-694 AERGALDLFLPLKG
+694 ERGALDIFLPLKG
-708 TKYEMEQITAIL
+708 TKYEMEQISSL
-720 KKKGLTP
+720 LQKQGVFPVCYKKE
-727 ICRRGEEATEGSVK
+727 IATEESVK
-741 ALSYNSP
+741 ALSYHSP
-748 TWLHIGTHGFY
+748 TWLHFGTHGFY
-759 SAEPVTYYENDEDE
+759 SPEPLGVDENDDE
-773 EHAEYQSTEENV
+773 LSYQSTEEYV
-785 LSKSAMVFAGANNTL
+785 LSKSALVFVGANNTL

-807 NHDGFLTAYEMST
+807 NRDGFLTAYEMST
-820 LDLAHTD
+820 LDLSKTD
-827 LVVMSACESGLGDIG
+827 MVVMSACESGLGDIG

-856 GVNSILMTLN
+856 GANSILMTLN

-878 KFYQGLIDGLSK
+878 HFYQGLIDGLSK

>member
-1 MKKVKYVLVFFLSML
+1 MEKVKYVLVFFLSML
-16 MTNGLMAQNVS
+16 MANGLLAQDVS
-27 YWQTKGDSLFNEG
+27 YLQAKGDSLFNEG

-80 VGVLLADLDK
+80 LGALLAELDK
-90 NREAAPFLEQAYHRY
+90 DREAAPFLEQAYHRY

-165 GRIYFENSLYAQAK
+165 GRIYFKNSLYAQAK

-258 MLGERELAMDC
+258 MLGERELAMKC

-462 LNSTLNIDRILRKS
+462 LNSTLNIDRILRQS
-476 SNDEYKSLYNQYMEA
+476 SNEEYKSLYSQYMEA
-491 KKRKIDYAIQ
+491 KKRKIDDAIQ
-501 EKLERKIL
+501 ENLEKKIL

-556 ALTLKHNDSIPHIY
+556 ALRLKHNDSIPHIY

-588 LYDKVWGTLSKE
+588 LYDKVWGTLSNE
-600 LQGVSNVYFA
+600 LQGVSNVYFS

-618 PIEYYPDH
+618 PIEYYPDY

-648 QKTVHPQ
+648 QKTIHPQ

-663 GDIDYDYCENI
+663 GDIDYDYCENVE
-674 ADSVAVQDE
+674 DSVAYQELE
-683 VDYVEHVDSVD
+683 VITEDSIST
-694 AERGALDLFLPLKG
+694 ERGALDIFLPLKG
-708 TKYEMEQITAIL
+708 TKYEMEQISSL
-720 KKKGLTP
+720 LQKQGVFPVCYKKE
-727 ICRRGEEATEGSVK
+727 IATEESVK
-741 ALSYNSP
+741 ALSYHSP
-748 TWLHIGTHGFY
+748 TWLHFGTHGFY
-759 SAEPVTYYENDEDE
+759 SPEPLGVDENDDE
-773 EHAEYQSTEENV
+773 LSYQSTEEYV
-785 LSKSAMVFAGANNTL
+785 LSKSALVFTGANNTL
-800 LEGNSDS
+800 LEGNPDS
-807 NHDGFLTAYEMST
+807 NRDGFLTAYEMST
-820 LDLAHTD
+820 LDLSKTD
-827 LVVMSACESGLGDIG
+827 MLVMSACESGLGDIG

-856 GVNSILMTLN
+856 GANSILMTLN
-866 KVNDHATTLFMV
+866 RVNDHATTLFMV
-878 KFYQGLIDGLSK
+878 RFYQGLIDGLSK

>member
-1 MKKVKYVLVFFLSML
+1 MKKVKYFLVFFLSML
-16 MTNGLMAQNVS
+16 MANGLMAQNVS

-52 IKAFKNGLDCFRYIN
+52 IKTFKKGLDCYRFIN
-67 QGNNIYYALGEFS
+67 QGNNINYALGAFS
-80 VGVLLADLDK
+80 VGALLAGLDK
-90 NREAAPFLEQAYHRY
+90 DSEAAPFLEQAYYRY
-105 SQLMPIADVFTCKM
+105 SQLMPITDVFTCKM
-119 LYNLVD
+119 LYSLVD
-125 NYNKTNHNEKALD
+125 NYNNTNHNEKALD
-138 MLKVMLAKIQRFHHI
+138 MLKVMLAKIQRFHHV

-165 GRIYFENSLYAQAK
+165 GRIYFKNSLYAQAK
-179 ETYEKYLKIS
+179 ETYEQYLKIS
-189 INYDMFK
+189 IRHGMFK

-294 CLLLKEGCQEAYEQ
+294 CLLLNEDSQEAYEQ
-308 AYQIF
+308 AYQMF
-313 LLICQEYEKLGLK
+313 LLICQEYENLGLE
-326 KSQMYGTSKTNC
+326 KSQIYGTCKTNC
-338 AFCEMNLGKGT
+338 AFCEMKLGKGT
-349 EGLKSINEGIAILE
+349 EGLKSINEGISILE

-388 DLYNIEKYSLQLSDY
+388 DLHNIEKYSLQLSDY
-403 VSGQLHDVFPYLT
+403 VSDQLHDVFPYLT

-462 LNSTLNIDRILRKS
+462 LNSTLNIDRILRQS
-476 SNDEYKSLYNQYMEA
+476 SNEEYKSLYSQYMEA
-491 KKRKIDYAIQ
+491 KKRKIDDAIQ
-501 EKLERKIL
+501 EKLEKKIL

-537 IAVEFLAV
+537 IAVEFLPV

-579 DICQQPLGT
+579 DICKQPLGT
-588 LYDKVWGTLSKE
+588 LYDKVWGTLSNE

-610 VDGDFHKI
+610 VDGEFHKI
-618 PIEYYPDH
+618 SIEYYPDH

-642 TREIVK
+642 TREIVR
-648 QKTVHPQ
+648 QKAVHP
-655 KIKDVVIY
+655 KIIKDVVIY
-663 GDIDYDYCENI
+663 GDIDYDYCENVE
-674 ADSVAVQDE
+674 DSVACQELE
-683 VDYVEHVDSVD
+683 VITEDSVST
-694 AERGALDLFLPLKG
+694 ERGALDIFLPLKG
-708 TKYEMEQITAIL
+708 TKYEMEQISSL
-720 KKKGLTP
+720 LQKQGVFPVCYKK
-727 ICRRGEEATEGSVK
+727 EMATEESVK
-741 ALSYNSP
+741 NLSYHSP
-748 TWLHIGTHGFY
+748 VWLHFGTHGFY
-759 SAEPVTYYENDEDE
+759 SPEPLGDADNDDE
-773 EHAEYQSTEENV
+773 FSGPSTEEYV
-785 LSKSAMVFAGANNTL
+785 LSKSALVFACANNTL
-800 LEGNSDS
+800 LEGNPDS
-807 NHDGFLTAYEMST
+807 NRDGFLTAYEMST
-820 LDLAHTD
+820 LDLSKTD
-827 LVVMSACESGLGDIG
+827 MVVMSACESGLGDIG

-856 GVNSILMTLN
+856 GANSILMTLN

-878 KFYQGLIDGLSK
+878 HFYQGLIDGLSK

>member
-16 MTNGLMAQNVS
+16 MTNGLLAQDVS
-27 YWQTKGDSLFNEG
+27 YLQAKGDSLFNEG

-80 VGVLLADLDK
+80 LGALLAELDK
-90 NREAAPFLEQAYHRY
+90 DREAAPFLEQAYHRY

-165 GRIYFENSLYAQAK
+165 GRIYFKNSLYAQAK

-189 INYDMFK
+189 IGHDMFK

-269 FERAAQIETGKNDE
+269 FERAAQIETGKNAE
-283 RSKLITMNNQA
+283 RNKLITMNNQA
-294 CLLLKEGCQEAYEQ
+294 CLLLKEGGQEAYEQ

-313 LLICQEYEKLGLK
+313 QLICQEYEKLGLE
-326 KSQMYGTSKTNC
+326 KSQMYGTCKTNC

-349 EGLKSINEGIAILE
+349 EGLKSVNEGISILE
-363 SLGKTKDLNYFVA
+363 SLGKTIDINYFVA
-376 LITRIGLLGMTD
+376 LITRIGLLGLTD
-388 DLYNIEKYSLQLSDY
+388 DLHNIEKYSLHLSDY
-403 VSGQLHDVFPYLT
+403 VAGQLRDVFPYLT

-462 LNSTLNIDRILRKS
+462 LNSTLNIDRILRQS
-476 SNDEYKSLYNQYMEA
+476 SNEEYKSLYSQYMEA
-491 KKRKIDYAIQ
+491 KKRKIDDAIQ
-501 EKLERKIL
+501 ENLEKKIL

-524 NVDSVREHLGYRD
+524 NVDSVREYLGCRD
-537 IAVEFLAV
+537 FAVEFLAV

-579 DICQQPLGT
+579 TMCKQPLGT
-588 LYDKVWGTLSKE
+588 LYDKVWGTLSNE

-618 PIEYYPDH
+618 PIEYYPDQ

-663 GDIDYDYCENI
+663 GDIDYDYCENVE
-674 ADSVAVQDE
+674 DSVAYQEQE
-683 VDYVEHVDSVD
+683 VITEDSIST
-694 AERGALDLFLPLKG
+694 ERGALDIFLPLKG
-708 TKYEMEQITAIL
+708 TKYEMEQISSL
-720 KKKGLTP
+720 LQKQGVFPVCYKKE
-727 ICRRGEEATEGSVK
+727 IATEESVK
-741 ALSYNSP
+741 ALSYHSP
-748 TWLHIGTHGFY
+748 TWLHFGTHGFY
-759 SAEPVTYYENDEDE
+759 SPEPLGGAENDDE
-773 EHAEYQSTEENV
+773 LSYQSTEEYV
-785 LSKSAMVFAGANNTL
+785 LSKSALVFTGANNTL
-800 LEGNSDS
+800 LEGNPDS
-807 NHDGFLTAYEMST
+807 NRDGFLTAYEMST
-820 LDLAHTD
+820 LDLSKTD
-827 LVVMSACESGLGDIG
+827 MVVMSACESGLGDIG

-856 GVNSILMTLN
+856 GANSILMTLN

-878 KFYQGLIDGLSK
+878 RFYQGLIDGLSK
-890 NRALLEAQKYLKN
+890 NRALLDAQEYLKN

>member
-16 MTNGLMAQNVS
+16 MTNGLMAQDVS
-27 YWQTKGDSLFNEG
+27 YLQAKGDSLFNEG

-52 IKAFKNGLDCFRYIN
+52 IKAFKKGLDCFRYIN

-80 VGVLLADLDK
+80 LGALLAELDK
-90 NREAAPFLEQAYHRY
+90 DREAAPFLEQAYHRY

-165 GRIYFENSLYAQAK
+165 GRIYFKNSLYAQAK

-238 QGKYKYIHFLLLNK
+238 HGKYKYIHFLLLNK

-258 MLGERELAMDC
+258 MLGERELAMEC

-294 CLLLKEGCQEAYEQ
+294 CLLLKEGSQEAYEQ

-313 LLICQEYEKLGLK
+313 LLICQEYEKLGLE

-376 LITRIGLLGMTD
+376 LITRIGLLRMTN
-388 DLYNIEKYSLQLSDY
+388 DLHNIEKYSLQLSDY

-422 FFEKLTSWGTFL
+422 FFEKLTSWGSFL

-462 LNSTLNIDRILRKS
+462 LNSTLNIDRILRQS

-501 EKLERKIL
+501 EKLEKKIL

-524 NVDSVREHLGYRD
+524 NVDSVREHLGCRD

-588 LYDKVWGTLSKE
+588 LYNKVWGTLSNE

-610 VDGDFHKI
+610 VDGEFHKI
-618 PIEYYPDH
+618 SIEYYPDH

-642 TREIVK
+642 TREIVR
-648 QKTVHPQ
+648 QKAVHP
-655 KIKDVVIY
+655 KIIKDVVIY
-663 GDIDYDYCENI
+663 GDIDYDYCENVE
-674 ADSVAVQDE
+674 DSVACQELE
-683 VDYVEHVDSVD
+683 VITEDSVST
-694 AERGALDLFLPLKG
+694 ERGALDIFLPLKG
-708 TKYEMEQITAIL
+708 TKYEMEQISSL
-720 KKKGLTP
+720 LQKQGVFPVCYKK
-727 ICRRGEEATEGSVK
+727 EMATEESVK
-741 ALSYNSP
+741 NLSYHSP
-748 TWLHIGTHGFY
+748 VWLHFGTHGFY
-759 SAEPVTYYENDEDE
+759 SPEPLGDADNDDE
-773 EHAEYQSTEENV
+773 FSGPSTEEYV
-785 LSKSAMVFAGANNTL
+785 LSKSALVFAGANNTL
-800 LEGNSDS
+800 LEGNFDS
-807 NHDGFLTAYEMST
+807 NRDGFLTAYEMST
-820 LDLAHTD
+820 LDLSKTD
-827 LVVMSACESGLGDIG
+827 MVVMSACESGLGDIG

-856 GVNSILMTLN
+856 GANSILMTLN

-878 KFYQGLIDGLSK
+878 HFYQGLIDGLSK
-890 NRALLEAQKYLKN
+890 NRALFEAQKYLKN

>member
-16 MTNGLMAQNVS
+16 MANGLMAQDVS

-52 IKAFKNGLDCFRYIN
+52 LKVFKKGLDSFRYIN

-90 NREAAPFLEQAYHRY
+90 NREAEHFLEQAYQRY
-105 SQLMPIADVFTCKM
+105 SQLVPIANGSTCKM

-125 NYNKTNHNEKALD
+125 SYNKTNHNEKALN

-165 GRIYFENSLYAQAK
+165 GRIYFKNSLYAQAK

-189 INYDMFK
+189 IGHDMFK

-258 MLGERELAMDC
+258 MLGERELAMEC
-269 FERAAQIETGKNDE
+269 FERAAQIETGKNAE
-283 RSKLITMNNQA
+283 RNKLITMNNQA
-294 CLLLKEGCQEAYEQ
+294 CLLLKEGGQEAYEQ

-313 LLICQEYEKLGLK
+313 LLICQEYEKLGLE

-349 EGLKSINEGIAILE
+349 DGLKSINEGIAILE

-388 DLYNIEKYSLQLSDY
+388 DLHNIEKCSLHLSDY
-403 VSGQLHDVFPYLT
+403 VANQLRDVFPYLT

-441 YKTPVLLK
+441 YKTPILLK

-462 LNSTLNIDRILRKS
+462 LNSTLNIDRILRQS
-476 SNDEYKSLYNQYMEA
+476 SNEEYKSLYSQYMEA
-491 KKRKIDYAIQ
+491 KKRKIDDAIQ
-501 EKLERKIL
+501 ENLEKKIL

-588 LYDKVWGTLSKE
+588 LYNKVWGTLSNE

-663 GDIDYDYCENI
+663 GDIDYDYCENLE
-674 ADSVAVQDE
+674 DSVAVQDE

-727 ICRRGEEATEGSVK
+727 ICRRGEEATEESVK

-759 SAEPVTYYENDEDE
+759 SAEPVTYDENDKDE

>member
-16 MTNGLMAQNVS
+16 MANGLMAQDVS

-52 IKAFKNGLDCFRYIN
+52 IKTFKKGLDCFRYIN

-80 VGVLLADLDK
+80 LGALLAELDK
-90 NREAAPFLEQAYHRY
+90 DREAAPFLEQAYHRY

-125 NYNKTNHNEKALD
+125 NYNKTNHNEKALN

-165 GRIYFENSLYAQAK
+165 GRIYFKNSLYAQAK

-214 VLGNYQNAEEYFAI
+214 VLGNYQNAEEYFSI

-258 MLGERELAMDC
+258 MLGERELAMEC
-269 FERAAQIETGKNDE
+269 FERAAQIETGKNAE
-283 RSKLITMNNQA
+283 RNKLITMNNQA
-294 CLLLKEGCQEAYEQ
+294 CLLLNEDSQEAYEQ
-308 AYQIF
+308 AYHMF
-313 LLICQEYEKLGLK
+313 LLICQEYEKLGLE
-326 KSQMYGTSKTNC
+326 KSQMYGTCKTNC
-338 AFCEMNLGKGT
+338 AFCEMKLGKGT
-349 EGLKSINEGIAILE
+349 EGLKSINEGISILE
-363 SLGKTKDLNYFVA
+363 SLGKTKDVNYFVA

-388 DLYNIEKYSLQLSDY
+388 DLHNIEKCSLHLSDY
-403 VSGQLHDVFPYLT
+403 VANQLRDVFPYLT

-441 YKTPVLLK
+441 YKTPILLK

-462 LNSTLNIDRILRKS
+462 LNSTLNIDRILRQS
-476 SNDEYKSLYNQYMEA
+476 SNEEYKSLYSQYMEA
-491 KKRKIDYAIQ
+491 KKRKIDDAIQ
-501 EKLERKIL
+501 ENLEKKIL

-579 DICQQPLGT
+579 TMCQQPLGT

-663 GDIDYDYCENI
+663 GDIDYDYCENVE
-674 ADSVAVQDE
+674 DSVACQESE
-683 VDYVEHVDSVD
+683 VITEDTVST
-694 AERGALDLFLPLKG
+694 ERGALDIFLPLKG
-708 TKYEMEQITAIL
+708 TKYEMEQISSL
-720 KKKGLTP
+720 LQKQGVFPVCYKKE
-727 ICRRGEEATEGSVK
+727 IATEESVK
-741 ALSYNSP
+741 ALSYHSP
-748 TWLHIGTHGFY
+748 TWLHFGTHGFY
-759 SAEPVTYYENDEDE
+759 SPEPLGVDENDDE
-773 EHAEYQSTEENV
+773 LSYQSTEEYV
-785 LSKSAMVFAGANNTL
+785 LSKSALVFTGANNTL
-800 LEGNSDS
+800 LEGNPDS
-807 NHDGFLTAYEMST
+807 NRDGFLTAYEMST
-820 LDLAHTD
+820 LDLSKTD
-827 LVVMSACESGLGDIG
+827 MIVMSACESGLGDIG

-856 GVNSILMTLN
+856 GANSILMTLN
-866 KVNDHATTLFMV
+866 RVNDHATTLFMV
-878 KFYQGLIDGLSK
+878 RFYQGLIDGLSK

>member
-80 VGVLLADLDK
+80 LGALLAELDK
-90 NREAAPFLEQAYHRY
+90 DREAAPFLEQAYHRY

-165 GRIYFENSLYAQAK
+165 GRIYFKNSLYAQAK

-258 MLGERELAMDC
+258 MLGERELAMEC

-294 CLLLKEGCQEAYEQ
+294 CLLLKEGSQEAYEQ

-388 DLYNIEKYSLQLSDY
+388 DLHNIEKCSLHLSDY
-403 VSGQLHDVFPYLT
+403 VANQLRDVFPYLT

-491 KKRKIDYAIQ
+491 KKRKIDDAIQ

-588 LYDKVWGTLSKE
+588 LYDKVWGTLSDE

-618 PIEYYPDH
+618 PIEYYPDY

-663 GDIDYDYCENI
+663 GDIDYDYCENVE
-674 ADSVAVQDE
+674 DSVAYQELE
-683 VDYVEHVDSVD
+683 VITEDSIST
-694 AERGALDLFLPLKG
+694 ERGALDIFLPLKG
-708 TKYEMEQITAIL
+708 TKYEMEQISSL
-720 KKKGLTP
+720 LQKQGVFPVCYKKE
-727 ICRRGEEATEGSVK
+727 IATEESVK
-741 ALSYNSP
+741 ALSYHSP
-748 TWLHIGTHGFY
+748 TWLHFGTHGFY
-759 SAEPVTYYENDEDE
+759 SPEPLGVDENDDE
-773 EHAEYQSTEENV
+773 LSYQSTEEYV
-785 LSKSAMVFAGANNTL
+785 LSKSALVFTGANNTL
-800 LEGNSDS
+800 LEGNPDS
-807 NHDGFLTAYEMST
+807 NRDGFLTAYEMST
-820 LDLAHTD
+820 LDLSKTD
-827 LVVMSACESGLGDIG
+827 MLVMSACESGLGDIG

-856 GVNSILMTLN
+856 GANSILMTLN
-866 KVNDHATTLFMV
+866 RVNDHATTLFMV
-878 KFYQGLIDGLSK
+878 RFYQGLIDGLSK

>member
-1 MKKVKYVLVFFLSML
+1 MKKVKYFLVFFLSML
-16 MTNGLMAQNVS
+16 MVNRLMAQNVS

-52 IKAFKNGLDCFRYIN
+52 IKTFKKGLDCYRLIH
-67 QGNNIYYALGEFS
+67 QGNNINYALGAFS
-80 VGVLLADLDK
+80 VGALLAGLDK
-90 NREAAPFLEQAYHRY
+90 DCEAAPFLEQAYFRY
-105 SQLMPIADVFTCKM
+105 SQLMPITDVFTCKM

-125 NYNKTNHNEKALD
+125 NYNNTNHNEKALD
-138 MLKVMLAKIQRFHHI
+138 MLKVMLAKIQRFHHV

-165 GRIYFENSLYAQAK
+165 GRIYFKNSLYAQAK
-179 ETYEKYLKIS
+179 ETYEQYLKIS
-189 INYDMFK
+189 IRHGMFK

-204 AFTQLAECEN
+204 AFTQLAECES
-214 VLGNYQNAEEYFAI
+214 VLGNYQSAEEYFAI

-238 QGKYKYIHFLLLNK
+238 QGEFKYIHFLLLNK
-252 RGNNLI
+252 RGNNLV
-258 MLGERELAMDC
+258 MLGERESAMEC
-269 FERAAQIETGKNDE
+269 FERAAQIKTGKNDE
-283 RSKLITMNNQA
+283 RNKLITMNNQA
-294 CLLLKEGCQEAYEQ
+294 CLLLNEDSQEAYEQ
-308 AYQIF
+308 AYRIF
-313 LLICQEYEKLGLK
+313 LLICQEYEKLGLE
-326 KSQMYGTSKTNC
+326 KSKMYGTCKSNC
-338 AFCEMNLGKGT
+338 AFCEMKLGKGS

-363 SLGKTKDLNYFVA
+363 SLGKTKDINYFVA

-388 DLYNIEKYSLQLSDY
+388 DLHGIEKFSLHLSDY
-403 VSGQLHDVFPYLT
+403 VADQLRDVFPYLT

-422 FFEKLTSWGTFL
+422 FFDKLTSWGTFL

-441 YKTPVLLK
+441 YKTSVLLK

-462 LNSTLNIDRILRKS
+462 LNSTLNIDRILRQS
-476 SNDEYKSLYNQYMEA
+476 TNEEYKSLYGQYMEA
-491 KKRKIDYAIQ
+491 KKRKIDYSIQ
-501 EKLERKIL
+501 EKLEKKIL
-509 EILPSQGDFLKDMSI
+509 KILPSQGDFLKDMSI
-524 NVDSVREHLGYRD
+524 NVDSVRQHLGYKD

-556 ALTLKHNDSIPHIY
+556 ALTMKHNDSIPHIY

-579 DICQQPLGT
+579 DICKKPLGT
-588 LYDKVWGTLSKE
+588 LYDKVWGTLSNE

-618 PIEYYPDH
+618 PIEYYPDY

-631 FDKKQCFRLSS
+631 FDKKQCYRLSS

-648 QKTVHPQ
+648 QKAVHPQ
-655 KIKDVVIY
+655 KIKDVVVY
-663 GDIDYDYCENI
+663 GDIDYDYCEDLEDSI
-674 ADSVAVQDE
+674 AYQEPEIITEDSI
-683 VDYVEHVDSVD
+683 ST
-694 AERGALDLFLPLKG
+694 ERGALDIFLPLKG
-708 TKYEMEQITAIL
+708 TKYEMEQISSL
-720 KKKGLTP
+720 LQKQGVYPVCYKK
-727 ICRRGEEATEGSVK
+727 EMATEESVK
-741 ALSYNSP
+741 ALSYHSP
-748 TWLHIGTHGFY
+748 VWLHFGTHGFY
-759 SAEPVTYYENDEDE
+759 SSEPLVSVENDDGFSN
-773 EHAEYQSTEENV
+773 QSTEECV
-785 LSKSAMVFAGANNTL
+785 LSKSALVFAGANNTL
-800 LEGNSDS
+800 LEGNPDS
-807 NHDGFLTAYEMST
+807 NRDGFLTAYEMST
-820 LDLAHTD
+820 LDLSKTD
-827 LVVMSACESGLGDIG
+827 MVVMSACESGLGDIG

-856 GVNSILMTLN
+856 GANSILMTLN

-878 KFYQGLIDGLSK
+878 HFYQGLIDGLSK

>member
-1 MKKVKYVLVFFLSML
+1 MKKLKYVLVFFLSML
-16 MTNGLMAQNVS
+16 MTNGLMAQDVS
-27 YWQTKGDSLFNEG
+27 YLQTKGDSLFNEG
-40 NKLIRDN
+40 NRLIKDN

-52 IKAFKNGLDCFRYIN
+52 LKTFEKGLDYYRFIN
-67 QGNNIYYALGEFS
+67 HGNNINYALGAFS
-80 VGVLLADLDK
+80 VGALLAELDK
-90 NREAAPFLEQAYHRY
+90 DREAAPFLEQAYYRY

-125 NYNKTNHNEKALD
+125 NYNNTNYNEKALD
-138 MLKVMLAKIQRFHHI
+138 MLKVMLAKTQRFHHV

-165 GRIYFENSLYAQAK
+165 GRIYFKNSLYAQAK
-179 ETYEKYLKIS
+179 ETYEQYLKIA
-189 INYDMFK
+189 IGHDMFK

-204 AFTQLAECEN
+204 AFTQLAECES

-238 QGKYKYIHFLLLNK
+238 KGKYKYIHFLLLNK

-258 MLGERELAMDC
+258 MLGERGLAMEC

-283 RSKLITMNNQA
+283 RNKLITINNQA
-294 CLLLKEGCQEAYEQ
+294 CLLLNEDSQEAYEQ
-308 AYQIF
+308 AYQMF
-313 LLICQEYEKLGLK
+313 LLICQEYEKLGLE
-326 KSQMYGTSKTNC
+326 KSQIYGTCKINC
-338 AFCEMNLGKGT
+338 AFCEMKLGKGT
-349 EGLKSINEGIAILE
+349 EGVKSINEGISILE

-388 DLYNIEKYSLQLSDY
+388 DLHNIEKYSLQLSDY
-403 VSGQLHDVFPYLT
+403 VADQLRDVFPYLI
-416 EKNRSA
+416 EKDRSA
-422 FFEKLTSWGTFL
+422 FFEKLTSWGSFL

-462 LNSTLNIDRILRKS
+462 LNSTLNIDRILRQS
-476 SNDEYKSLYNQYMEA
+476 SNEEYKSLYNQYMEA

-501 EKLERKIL
+501 EKLEKKIL
-509 EILPSQGDFLKDMSI
+509 EILPSQGDFLKDMNI

-579 DICQQPLGT
+579 NICQQPLGT

-663 GDIDYDYCENI
+663 GDIDYDYCENLE
-674 ADSVAVQDE
+674 DSVAYQESE
-683 VDYVEHVDSVD
+683 VITEDSIS
-694 AERGALDLFLPLKG
+694 AERGALDIFLPLKG
-708 TKYEMEQITAIL
+708 TKYEMEQISSL
-720 KKKGLTP
+720 LQRQGVYPVCYKK
-727 ICRRGEEATEGSVK
+727 EMATEESVK
-741 ALSYNSP
+741 TLSYQSP
-748 TWLHIGTHGFY
+748 TWLHFGTHGFY
-759 SAEPVTYYENDEDE
+759 SSEPLGGAENDDE
-773 EHAEYQSTEENV
+773 LSNQSSEEYV
-785 LSKSAMVFAGANNTL
+785 LSKSALVFAGANNTL
-800 LEGNSDS
+800 LEGNPDS
-807 NHDGFLTAYEMST
+807 NRDGFLTAYEMST
-820 LDLAHTD
+820 LDLSKTD
-827 LVVMSACESGLGDIG
+827 MVVMSACESGLGDIG

-856 GVNSILMTLN
+856 GANSILMTLN

-878 KFYQGLIDGLSK
+878 RFYQGLIDGLSK
-890 NRALLEAQKYLKN
+890 NRALLDAQEYLKN

>member
-16 MTNGLMAQNVS
+16 MTNGLMAQDVS
-27 YWQTKGDSLFNEG
+27 YLQAKGDSLFNEG

-52 IKAFKNGLDCFRYIN
+52 IKAFKKGLDCFRYIN

-80 VGVLLADLDK
+80 LGALLAELDK
-90 NREAAPFLEQAYHRY
+90 DREAAPFLEQAYHRY

-165 GRIYFENSLYAQAK
+165 GRIYFKNSLYAQAK

-258 MLGERELAMDC
+258 MLGERELAMEC

-294 CLLLKEGCQEAYEQ
+294 CLLLKEGGQEAYEQ

-313 LLICQEYEKLGLK
+313 QLICQEYEKLGLE
-326 KSQMYGTSKTNC
+326 KSQMYGTCKTNC

-349 EGLKSINEGIAILE
+349 EGLKSVNEGISILE
-363 SLGKTKDLNYFVA
+363 SLKKTQDVNYFIA

-388 DLYNIEKYSLQLSDY
+388 DLHNIEKCSLHLSDY
-403 VSGQLHDVFPYLT
+403 VANQLRDVFPYLT

-462 LNSTLNIDRILRKS
+462 LNSTLNIDRILRQS
-476 SNDEYKSLYNQYMEA
+476 SNEEYKSLYSQYMEA
-491 KKRKIDYAIQ
+491 KKRKIDDAIQ
-501 EKLERKIL
+501 ENLEKKIL

-570 KICSNIELR
+570 KVCSNIELR
-579 DICQQPLGT
+579 TMCKQPLGT
-588 LYDKVWGTLSKE
+588 LYDKVWGTLSNE

-618 PIEYYPDH
+618 PIEYYPDY

-648 QKTVHPQ
+648 QKTVHPP

-663 GDIDYDYCENI
+663 GDIDYDYCENVE
-674 ADSVAVQDE
+674 DSVAYQEQE
-683 VDYVEHVDSVD
+683 VITEDSIST
-694 AERGALDLFLPLKG
+694 ERGALDIFLPLKG
-708 TKYEMEQITAIL
+708 TKYEMEQISSL
-720 KKKGLTP
+720 LQKQGVFPVCYKKE
-727 ICRRGEEATEGSVK
+727 IATEESVK
-741 ALSYNSP
+741 ALSYHSP
-748 TWLHIGTHGFY
+748 TWLHFGTHGFY
-759 SAEPVTYYENDEDE
+759 SPEPLGVDENDDE
-773 EHAEYQSTEENV
+773 LSYQSTEEYV
-785 LSKSAMVFAGANNTL
+785 LSKSALVFTGANNTL
-800 LEGNSDS
+800 LEGNPDS
-807 NHDGFLTAYEMST
+807 NRDGFLTAYEMST
-820 LDLAHTD
+820 LDLSKTD
-827 LVVMSACESGLGDIG
+827 MIVMSACESGLGDIG

-856 GVNSILMTLN
+856 GANSILMTLN
-866 KVNDHATTLFMV
+866 RVNDHATTLFMV
-878 KFYQGLIDGLSK
+878 RFYQGLIDGLSK

-903 AEGGKWNDMKYWASF
+903 AENGKWNDMKYWASF
-918 VLLDGLN
+918 VLLDGFN

>member
-16 MTNGLMAQNVS
+16 MTNGLMAQDVS
-27 YWQTKGDSLFNEG
+27 YLQTKGDSLFNEG

-52 IKAFKNGLDCFRYIN
+52 IEAFKKGLDYYRFIN
-67 QGNNIYYALGEFS
+67 HGNNINYALGAFS
-80 VGVLLADLDK
+80 VGALLAELDK
-90 NREAAPFLEQAYHRY
+90 DREAAPFLEQAYYRY

-119 LYNLVD
+119 LYNLVN
-125 NYNKTNHNEKALD
+125 NYNNTNHNEKALD
-138 MLKVMLAKIQRFHHI
+138 MLKVMLAKTQRFHHV

-165 GRIYFENSLYAQAK
+165 GRIYFKNSLYAQAK
-179 ETYEKYLKIS
+179 ETYEQYLKIA
-189 INYDMFK
+189 IGHDMFK

-204 AFTQLAECEN
+204 AFTQLAECES

-238 QGKYKYIHFLLLNK
+238 KGKYKYIHFLLLNK

-258 MLGERELAMDC
+258 MLGERDLAMEC

-283 RSKLITMNNQA
+283 RNKLITINNQA
-294 CLLLKEGCQEAYEQ
+294 CLLLNEDSQEAYEQ
-308 AYQIF
+308 AYQMF
-313 LLICQEYEKLGLK
+313 LLICQEYEKLGLE
-326 KSQMYGTSKTNC
+326 KSQIYGTCKINC
-338 AFCEMNLGKGT
+338 AFCEMKLGKGT
-349 EGLKSINEGIAILE
+349 EGVKSINEGIAILE

-388 DLYNIEKYSLQLSDY
+388 DLHNIEKYSLQLSDY
-403 VSGQLHDVFPYLT
+403 VADQLRDVFPYLI
-416 EKNRSA
+416 EKDRSA
-422 FFEKLTSWGTFL
+422 FFEKLTSWGSFL

-462 LNSTLNIDRILRKS
+462 LNSTLNIDRILRQS
-476 SNDEYKSLYNQYMEA
+476 SNEEYKSLYNQYMEA

-501 EKLERKIL
+501 EKLEKKIL
-509 EILPSQGDFLKDMSI
+509 EILPSQGDFLKDMNI

-579 DICQQPLGT
+579 DLCKQPLGT
-588 LYDKVWGTLSKE
+588 LYDKVWGTLGNE

-610 VDGDFHKI
+610 VDGEFHKI

-663 GDIDYDYCENI
+663 GDIDYDYCENVE
-674 ADSVAVQDE
+674 DSVAYQEQE
-683 VDYVEHVDSVD
+683 VITEDSIST
-694 AERGALDLFLPLKG
+694 ERGALDIFLPLKG
-708 TKYEMEQITAIL
+708 TKYEMEQISSL
-720 KKKGLTP
+720 LQKQGVFPVCYKK
-727 ICRRGEEATEGSVK
+727 EMATEESVK
-741 ALSYNSP
+741 NLSNHSP
-748 TWLHIGTHGFY
+748 VWLHFGTHGFY
-759 SAEPVTYYENDEDE
+759 SPEPLGVDENDDE
-773 EHAEYQSTEENV
+773 LSYQSTEEYV
-785 LSKSAMVFAGANNTL
+785 LSKSALVFAGANNTL

-807 NHDGFLTAYEMST
+807 NRDGFLTAYEMST
-820 LDLAHTD
+820 LDLSKTD
-827 LVVMSACESGLGDIG
+827 MVVMSACESGLGDIG

-856 GVNSILMTLN
+856 GANSILMTLN

-878 KFYQGLIDGLSK
+878 HFYQGLIDGLSK

>member
-1 MKKVKYVLVFFLSML
+1 MEKVKYVLVFFLSML
-16 MTNGLMAQNVS
+16 MTNGLLAQDVS
-27 YWQTKGDSLFNEG
+27 YLQAKGDSLFNEG

-80 VGVLLADLDK
+80 LGALLAELDK
-90 NREAAPFLEQAYHRY
+90 DREAAPFLEQAYHRY

-165 GRIYFENSLYAQAK
+165 GRIYFKNSLYAQAK

-258 MLGERELAMDC
+258 MLGERELAMEC

-326 KSQMYGTSKTNC
+326 NSQMYGTSKTNC

-403 VSGQLHDVFPYLT
+403 VSSQLHDVFPYLT

-588 LYDKVWGTLSKE
+588 LYDKVWGTLSNE

-618 PIEYYPDH
+618 PIEYYPDY

-648 QKTVHPQ
+648 QKTIHPQ

-663 GDIDYDYCENI
+663 GDIDYDYCENVK
-674 ADSVAVQDE
+674 DSVAYQELE
-683 VDYVEHVDSVD
+683 VITEDSIST
-694 AERGALDLFLPLKG
+694 ERGALDIFLPLKG
-708 TKYEMEQITAIL
+708 TKYEMEQISSL
-720 KKKGLTP
+720 LQKQGVFPVCYKKE
-727 ICRRGEEATEGSVK
+727 IATEESVK
-741 ALSYNSP
+741 ALSYHSP
-748 TWLHIGTHGFY
+748 TWLHFGTHGFY
-759 SAEPVTYYENDEDE
+759 SPEPLGVDENDDE
-773 EHAEYQSTEENV
+773 LSYQSTEEYV
-785 LSKSAMVFAGANNTL
+785 LSKSALVFTGANNTL
-800 LEGNSDS
+800 LEGNPDS
-807 NHDGFLTAYEMST
+807 NRDGFLTAYEMST
-820 LDLAHTD
+820 LDLSKTD
-827 LVVMSACESGLGDIG
+827 MLVMSACESGLGDIG

-856 GVNSILMTLN
+856 GANSILMTLN
-866 KVNDHATTLFMV
+866 RVNDHATTLFMV
-878 KFYQGLIDGLSK
+878 RFYQGLIDGLSK

>member
-16 MTNGLMAQNVS
+16 MTNGLLAQDVS
-27 YWQTKGDSLFNEG
+27 YLQAKGDSLFNEG

-80 VGVLLADLDK
+80 LGALLAELDK
-90 NREAAPFLEQAYHRY
+90 DREAAPFLEQAYHRY

-165 GRIYFENSLYAQAK
+165 GRIYFKNSLYAQAK

-269 FERAAQIETGKNDE
+269 FERAAQIETGKNAE
-283 RSKLITMNNQA
+283 RNKLITMNNQA
-294 CLLLKEGCQEAYEQ
+294 CLLLKEGGQEAYEQ

-313 LLICQEYEKLGLK
+313 QLICQEYEKLGLE
-326 KSQMYGTSKTNC
+326 KSQMYGTCKTNC

-403 VSGQLHDVFPYLT
+403 VSGQLHDVFPCLT

-588 LYDKVWGTLSKE
+588 LYNKVWGTLSNE

-618 PIEYYPDH
+618 PIEYYPDY

-648 QKTVHPQ
+648 QKTIHPQ

-663 GDIDYDYCENI
+663 GDIDYDYCENVE
-674 ADSVAVQDE
+674 DSVAYQELE
-683 VDYVEHVDSVD
+683 VITEDSIST
-694 AERGALDLFLPLKG
+694 ERGALDIFLPLKG
-708 TKYEMEQITAIL
+708 TKYEMEQISSL
-720 KKKGLTP
+720 LQKQGVFPVCYKKE
-727 ICRRGEEATEGSVK
+727 IATEESVK
-741 ALSYNSP
+741 ALSYHSP
-748 TWLHIGTHGFY
+748 TWLHFGTHGFY
-759 SAEPVTYYENDEDE
+759 SPEPLGVDENDDE
-773 EHAEYQSTEENV
+773 LSYQSTEEYV
-785 LSKSAMVFAGANNTL
+785 LSKSALVFTGANNTL
-800 LEGNSDS
+800 LEGNPDS
-807 NHDGFLTAYEMST
+807 NRDGFLTAYEMST
-820 LDLAHTD
+820 LDLSKTD
-827 LVVMSACESGLGDIG
+827 MLVMSACESGLGDIG

-856 GVNSILMTLN
+856 GANSILMTLN
-866 KVNDHATTLFMV
+866 RVNDHATTLFMV
-878 KFYQGLIDGLSK
+878 RFYQGLIDGLSK

-918 VLLDGLN
+918 VLLDGMN

>member
-16 MTNGLMAQNVS
+16 MTNGLLAQDVS
-27 YWQTKGDSLFNEG
+27 YLQAKGDSLFNEG

-80 VGVLLADLDK
+80 LGALLAELDK
-90 NREAAPFLEQAYHRY
+90 DREAAPFLEQAYHRY

-165 GRIYFENSLYAQAK
+165 GRIYFKNSLYAQAK

-189 INYDMFK
+189 IGHDMFK

-269 FERAAQIETGKNDE
+269 FERAAQIETGKNAE
-283 RSKLITMNNQA
+283 RNKLITMNNQA
-294 CLLLKEGCQEAYEQ
+294 CLLLKEGGQEAYEQ

-313 LLICQEYEKLGLK
+313 QLICQEYEKLGLE
-326 KSQMYGTSKTNC
+326 KSQMYGTCKTNC

-349 EGLKSINEGIAILE
+349 EGLKSVNEGISILE
-363 SLGKTKDLNYFVA
+363 SLGKTIDINYFVA
-376 LITRIGLLGMTD
+376 LITRIGLLGLTD
-388 DLYNIEKYSLQLSDY
+388 DLHNIEKYSLHLSDY
-403 VSGQLHDVFPYLT
+403 VAGQLRDVFPYLT

-462 LNSTLNIDRILRKS
+462 LNSTLNIDRILRQS
-476 SNDEYKSLYNQYMEA
+476 SNEEYKSLYSQYMEA
-491 KKRKIDYAIQ
+491 KKRKIDDAIQ
-501 EKLERKIL
+501 ENLEKKIL

-524 NVDSVREHLGYRD
+524 NVDSVREYLGCRD

-579 DICQQPLGT
+579 TMCKQPLGT
-588 LYDKVWGTLSKE
+588 LYDKVWGTLSNE

-663 GDIDYDYCENI
+663 GDIDYDYCENVE
-674 ADSVAVQDE
+674 DSVAYQEQE
-683 VDYVEHVDSVD
+683 VITEDSIST
-694 AERGALDLFLPLKG
+694 ERGALDIFLPLKG
-708 TKYEMEQITAIL
+708 TKFEMEQISFL
-720 KKKGLTP
+720 LQRQGVFPVCYKKE
-727 ICRRGEEATEGSVK
+727 IATEESVK
-741 ALSYNSP
+741 ALSYHSP
-748 TWLHIGTHGFY
+748 TWLHFGTHGFY
-759 SAEPVTYYENDEDE
+759 SPEPLGGAENDDE
-773 EHAEYQSTEENV
+773 VFYQSTEEYV
-785 LSKSAMVFAGANNTL
+785 LSKSALVFAGANNTL
-800 LEGNSDS
+800 LKGNPDS
-807 NHDGFLTAYEMST
+807 NRDGFLTAYEMST
-820 LDLAHTD
+820 LDLSKTD
-827 LVVMSACESGLGDIG
+827 MVVMSACESGLGDIG

-856 GVNSILMTLN
+856 GANSILMTLN

-878 KFYQGLIDGLSK
+878 RFYQGLIDGLSK
-890 NRALLEAQKYLKN
+890 NRALLDAQEYLKN

>member
-80 VGVLLADLDK
+80 LGALLAELDK
-90 NREAAPFLEQAYHRY
+90 DREAAPFLEQAYHRY

-138 MLKVMLAKIQRFHHI
+138 MLKVMLAKIQRFHHV

-165 GRIYFENSLYAQAK
+165 GRIYFKNSLYAQAK
-179 ETYEKYLKIS
+179 ETYEQYLKIS

-252 RGNNLI
+252 RGNNLVL
-258 MLGERELAMDC
+258 LGEREAAMEC
-269 FERAAQIETGKNDE
+269 FEKASQIETGKNDE
-283 RSKLITMNNQA
+283 LLTMTIQAYKLLDEATPQ
-294 CLLLKEGCQEAYEQ
+294 AYEQ
-308 AYQIF
+308 AYQLF
-313 LLICQEYEKLGLK
+313 LLICQEYEKLGLE
-326 KSQMYGTSKTNC
+326 KSEMYGTCKTNC
-338 AFCEMNLGKGT
+338 AFCELKLGKVE
-349 EGLKSINEGIAILE
+349 EGIKSVNEGISILE
-363 SLGKTKDLNYFVA
+363 SLNEDKGVNYFGV
-376 LITRIGLLGMTD
+376 LLTRVGLAVLAD
-388 DLYNIEKYSLQLSDY
+388 SLQNIEKYSLHLSEYVANQLRE
-403 VSGQLHDVFPYLT
+403 VFPYLT
-416 EKNRSA
+416 EGNRS
-422 FFEKLTSWGTFL
+422 FFFDKLKNWGNFL
-434 LPTLAEE
+434 LPSLAEK
-441 YKTPVLLK
+441 YQTPVLLK

-462 LNSTLNIDRILRKS
+462 LNSSVNINSILRQTKYE
-476 SNDEYKSLYNQYMEA
+476 EYKSLYTQYLEA
-491 KKRKIDYAIQ
+491 KKRKLNVSIQ
-501 EKLERKIL
+501 EGLEKKIL
-509 EILPSQGDFLKDMSI
+509 KILPSQGDFLKDMSI
-524 NVDSVREHLGYRD
+524 NADSVKNHLRAED
-537 IAVEFLAV
+537 IAIEFLAL
-545 ENVDD
+545 ENADD
-550 EDSCYY
+550 EDSTYY
-556 ALTLKHNDSIPHIY
+556 ALTLKHDDMKPHIY
-570 KICSNIELR
+570 KICTNVELR
-579 DICQQPLGT
+579 NINQQPSGT
-588 LYDKVWGTLSKE
+588 LYDMVWGSLTKE

-610 VDGDFHKI
+610 VDGAFHKI
-618 PIEYYPDH
+618 PIEYYPDIH
-626 EGKSL
+626 GESM

-642 TREIVK
+642 TREIVMQRGK
-648 QKTVHPQ
+648 KFPST
-655 KIKDVVIY
+655 KGVVIY

-674 ADSVAVQDE
+674 ADSVAAQVE
-683 VDYVEHVDSVD
+683 IDYVDSVDSRD

-727 ICRRGEEATEGSVK
+727 ICRRGEEATEESVK

-759 SAEPVTYYENDEDE
+759 STEPVAYDENEDDT
-773 EHAEYQSTEENV
+773 EYQSTEENV
-785 LSKSAMVFAGANNTL
+785 LSKSALVFAGANNTL

-890 NRALLEAQKYLKN
+890 NRALLEAQEYLKN

>member
-52 IKAFKNGLDCFRYIN
+52 IKVFKKGLDCFRYIN

-125 NYNKTNHNEKALD
+125 NYNKTNHNEKALN

-165 GRIYFENSLYAQAK
+165 GRIYFKNSLYAQAK

-214 VLGNYQNAEEYFAI
+214 VLGNYQNAEEYFSI

-258 MLGERELAMDC
+258 MLGERELAMEC
-269 FERAAQIETGKNDE
+269 FERAAQIETGKNAE
-283 RSKLITMNNQA
+283 RNKLITMNNQA
-294 CLLLKEGCQEAYEQ
+294 CLLLNEDSQEAYEQ
-308 AYQIF
+308 AYHMF
-313 LLICQEYEKLGLK
+313 LLICQEYEKLGLE
-326 KSQMYGTSKTNC
+326 KSQMYGTCKTNC
-338 AFCEMNLGKGT
+338 AFCEMKLGKGT
-349 EGLKSINEGIAILE
+349 EGLKSINEGISILE
-363 SLGKTKDLNYFVA
+363 SLGKTKDVNYFVA

-388 DLYNIEKYSLQLSDY
+388 DLHNIEKCSLHLSDY
-403 VSGQLHDVFPYLT
+403 VANQLRDVFPYLT

-441 YKTPVLLK
+441 YKTPILLK

-462 LNSTLNIDRILRKS
+462 LNSTLNIDRILRQS
-476 SNDEYKSLYNQYMEA
+476 SNEEYKSLYSQYMEA
-491 KKRKIDYAIQ
+491 KKRKIDDAIQ
-501 EKLERKIL
+501 ENLEKKIL

-579 DICQQPLGT
+579 TMCQQPLGT

-610 VDGDFHKI
+610 VDGDFYKI

-663 GDIDYDYCENI
+663 GDIDYDYCENVE
-674 ADSVAVQDE
+674 DSVACQESE
-683 VDYVEHVDSVD
+683 VITEDTVST
-694 AERGALDLFLPLKG
+694 ERGALDIFLPLKG
-708 TKYEMEQITAIL
+708 TKYEMEQISSL
-720 KKKGLTP
+720 LQKQGVFPVCYKKE
-727 ICRRGEEATEGSVK
+727 IATEESVK
-741 ALSYNSP
+741 ALSYHSP
-748 TWLHIGTHGFY
+748 TWLHFGTHGFY
-759 SAEPVTYYENDEDE
+759 SPEPLGVDENDDE
-773 EHAEYQSTEENV
+773 LSYQSTEEYV
-785 LSKSAMVFAGANNTL
+785 LSKSALVFTGANNTL
-800 LEGNSDS
+800 LEGNPDS
-807 NHDGFLTAYEMST
+807 NRDGFLTAYEMST
-820 LDLAHTD
+820 LDLSKTD
-827 LVVMSACESGLGDIG
+827 MIVMSACESGLGDIG

-856 GVNSILMTLN
+856 GANSILMTLN
-866 KVNDHATTLFMV
+866 RVNDHATTLFMV
-878 KFYQGLIDGLSK
+878 RFYQGLIDGLSK

>member
-1 MKKVKYVLVFFLSML
+1 MKKLKYVLVFFLSML
-16 MTNGLMAQNVS
+16 MTNGLMAQDVS
-27 YWQTKGDSLFNEG
+27 YLQTKGDSLFNEG
-40 NKLIRDN
+40 NRLIKDN

-52 IKAFKNGLDCFRYIN
+52 LKTFEKGLDYYRFIN
-67 QGNNIYYALGEFS
+67 HGNNINYALGAFS
-80 VGVLLADLDK
+80 VGALLAELDK
-90 NREAAPFLEQAYHRY
+90 DREAAPFLEQAYYRY

-125 NYNKTNHNEKALD
+125 NYNNTNHNEKALD
-138 MLKVMLAKIQRFHHI
+138 MLKVMLAKTQRFHHV

-165 GRIYFENSLYAQAK
+165 GRIYFKNSLYAQAK
-179 ETYEKYLKIS
+179 ETYEQYLKIA
-189 INYDMFK
+189 IGHDMFK

-204 AFTQLAECEN
+204 AFTQLAECES

-238 QGKYKYIHFLLLNK
+238 KGKYKYIHFLLLNK

-258 MLGERELAMDC
+258 MLGERDLAMEC

-283 RSKLITMNNQA
+283 RNKLITINNQA
-294 CLLLKEGCQEAYEQ
+294 CLLLNEDSQEAYEQ
-308 AYQIF
+308 AYQMF
-313 LLICQEYEKLGLK
+313 LLICQEYEKLGLE
-326 KSQMYGTSKTNC
+326 KSQIYGTCKINC
-338 AFCEMNLGKGT
+338 AFCEMKLGKGT
-349 EGLKSINEGIAILE
+349 EGVKSINEGISILE

-388 DLYNIEKYSLQLSDY
+388 DLHNIEKYSLQLSDY
-403 VSGQLHDVFPYLT
+403 VADQLRDVFPYLI
-416 EKNRSA
+416 EKDRSA
-422 FFEKLTSWGTFL
+422 FFEKLTSWGSFL

-462 LNSTLNIDRILRKS
+462 LNSTLNIDRILRQS
-476 SNDEYKSLYNQYMEA
+476 SNEEYKSLYNQYMEA

-501 EKLERKIL
+501 EKLEKKIL
-509 EILPSQGDFLKDMSI
+509 EILPSQGDFLKDMNI
-524 NVDSVREHLGYRD
+524 NVDSVREHLGCRD

-579 DICQQPLGT
+579 DICLQPLGT
-588 LYDKVWGTLSKE
+588 LYNKVWGTLSNE

-618 PIEYYPDH
+618 PIEYYPDY

-663 GDIDYDYCENI
+663 GDIDYDYCENVE
-674 ADSVAVQDE
+674 DSVAYQEQE
-683 VDYVEHVDSVD
+683 VITEDSVST
-694 AERGALDLFLPLKG
+694 ERAALDIFLPLKG
-708 TKYEMEQITAIL
+708 TKYEMEQISSL
-720 KKKGLTP
+720 LQKQGVFPVCYKKE
-727 ICRRGEEATEGSVK
+727 IATEESVK
-741 ALSYNSP
+741 ALSYHSP
-748 TWLHIGTHGFY
+748 TWLHFGTHGFY
-759 SAEPVTYYENDEDE
+759 SSEPLGVDENDDE
-773 EHAEYQSTEENV
+773 LSYQSTEEYV
-785 LSKSAMVFAGANNTL
+785 LSKSALVFTGANNTL
-800 LEGNSDS
+800 LEGNPDS
-807 NHDGFLTAYEMST
+807 NRDGFLTAYEMST
-820 LDLAHTD
+820 LDLSKTD
-827 LVVMSACESGLGDIG
+827 MIVMSACESGLGDIG

-856 GVNSILMTLN
+856 GANSILMTLN

-878 KFYQGLIDGLSK
+878 HFYQGLIDGLSK

>member
-16 MTNGLMAQNVS
+16 MANGLMAQDVS

-52 IKAFKNGLDCFRYIN
+52 LKAFKKGLDCFRYIN

-80 VGVLLADLDK
+80 VGVLFADLDK
-90 NREAAPFLEQAYHRY
+90 NREAEPFLEQAYQRY
-105 SQLMPIADVFTCKM
+105 SQLVPIANVSTCKM

-125 NYNKTNHNEKALD
+125 SYNKTNHNEKALN

-165 GRIYFENSLYAQAK
+165 GRIYFKNSLYAQAK
-179 ETYEKYLKIS
+179 ETYEQYLKIS
-189 INYDMFK
+189 IGHDMFN
-196 DSLFVDCN
+196 DSSFVDCN

-214 VLGNYQNAEEYFAI
+214 VLGNYQNAEEYFSI

-238 QGKYKYIHFLLLNK
+238 QGKYKNIHFLLLNK

-258 MLGERELAMDC
+258 MLGEREVAMEC
-269 FERAAQIETGKNDE
+269 FERAAQIETGKNAE
-283 RSKLITMNNQA
+283 RNKLITMNNQA
-294 CLLLKEGCQEAYEQ
+294 CLLLKEGGQEAYEQ

-313 LLICQEYEKLGLK
+313 QLICQEYEKLGLE

-388 DLYNIEKYSLQLSDY
+388 DLHNIEKYSLHLSDY
-403 VSGQLHDVFPYLT
+403 VAGQLRDVFPYLT

-462 LNSTLNIDRILRKS
+462 LNSTLNIDRILRQS
-476 SNDEYKSLYNQYMEA
+476 SNEEYKSLYSQYMEA
-491 KKRKIDYAIQ
+491 KKRKIDDAIQ
-501 EKLERKIL
+501 ENLEKKIL

-588 LYDKVWGTLSKE
+588 LYDKVWGTLSNE

-618 PIEYYPDH
+618 PIEYYPDY

-648 QKTVHPQ
+648 QKTIHPQ

-663 GDIDYDYCENI
+663 GDIDYDYCENVE
-674 ADSVAVQDE
+674 DSVAYQEQE
-683 VDYVEHVDSVD
+683 VITEDSIST
-694 AERGALDLFLPLKG
+694 ERGALDIFLPLKG
-708 TKYEMEQITAIL
+708 TKYEMEQISSL
-720 KKKGLTP
+720 LQKQGVFPVCYKKE
-727 ICRRGEEATEGSVK
+727 IATEESVK
-741 ALSYNSP
+741 ALSYHSP
-748 TWLHIGTHGFY
+748 TWLHFGTHGFY
-759 SAEPVTYYENDEDE
+759 SPEPLGVDENDDE
-773 EHAEYQSTEENV
+773 LSYQSTEEYV
-785 LSKSAMVFAGANNTL
+785 LSKSALVFTGANNTL
-800 LEGNSDS
+800 LEGNPDS
-807 NHDGFLTAYEMST
+807 NRDGFLTAYEMST
-820 LDLAHTD
+820 LDLSKTD
-827 LVVMSACESGLGDIG
+827 MLVMSACESGLGDIG

-856 GVNSILMTLN
+856 GANSILMTLN
-866 KVNDHATTLFMV
+866 RVNDHATTLFMV
-878 KFYQGLIDGLSK
+878 RFYQGLIDGLSK